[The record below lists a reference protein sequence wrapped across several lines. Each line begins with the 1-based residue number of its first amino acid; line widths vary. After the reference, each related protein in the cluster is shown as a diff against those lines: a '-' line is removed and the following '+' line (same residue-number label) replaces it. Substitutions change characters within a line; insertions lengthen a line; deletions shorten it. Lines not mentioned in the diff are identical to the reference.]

1 MIKIVIMSTKFKP
14 LLLLLIVFLLIPAC
28 SDGETSSPNLV
39 EISSED
45 DDEEESEDEE
55 FENNEEEAEDEEREF
70 EYIAPV
76 LPVLPDPPISS
87 SEWNQ
92 VNGPFGGTITSIFKS
107 PDGYWVTTTDN
118 SGLSDSNLY
127 LVDNKEFTWELKKT
141 ISGNMGGVVVDAS
154 NSNQI
159 AFYTEATSNSDSG
172 VFISKDGGETWD
184 ETEVGG
190 GQYSAIAI
198 GSQNTSTLYV
208 AGRYFPNGEDCE
220 DEEGEDDCTPEKNSA
235 IFISNDFGT
244 SWIKSSS
251 IPKGVFQEI
260 ELEEGQELEEED
272 IDKVR
277 VLYVSPSD
285 DDLIFVGTSN
295 LLVKSGDRGSSW
307 KTLSNTFHRSDI
319 KGLAIHPNNPN
330 IIYVRIGL
338 YTFSDCSDVDN
349 DDPDYEESVSKYCP
363 GIYKSTDGGESW
375 KLLDEVTGDP
385 SEGGVYIN
393 EYNDSEIYSV
403 FGRETFVSKD
413 AGMSSDVFLDTKE
426 HPIIPDV
433 GVEIITFGESEAE
446 VFMAGLQGVYRT
458 YDNGRTWIETNT
470 GFVGSEVVDIVT
482 ALDGTMYATTYNL
495 GIFKSIDGGKNWG
508 FASFGIKNWY
518 GMQLATHP
526 ENPDTIFTT
535 TNGGVYKSTNAGE
548 SWKLIGGS
556 DLCDD
561 EDVGGNCHYH
571 GIIVEK
577 EAPFKVL
584 VGSGGDQ
591 YAKEGVGLT
600 GSENSGDTWKAS
612 DNGFVRDVHVSKLI
626 IDPNNNNIFYA
637 TTQGA
642 TEYTDKVGDGAG
654 VFKSTDRGNNWTQ
667 INNGLDSLETN
678 VLIVDPND
686 SETLYL
692 GTDDDGVYKSI
703 NGGDSWKKL
712 NVSSLSKSFGVGD
725 IVVDPQNSDNIY
737 IGTVDYF
744 RLSENR
750 GVLGD
755 FGIYK
760 STDGGTTWEEF
771 NSGLKH
777 LGVFSL
783 EISEENR
790 ILYAGTR
797 AGGVYWI
804 SLDD

>member
-1 MIKIVIMSTKFKP
+1 MIENSKK
-14 LLLLLIVFLLIPAC
+14 LIVFILFLLIFSGC
-28 SDGETSSPNLV
+28 SSDDSSGPTLV
-39 EISSED
+39 EISSDEED
-45 DDEEESEDEE
+45 MDYEEEDGDEEEDSDEE
-55 FENNEEEAEDEEREF
+55 ENDDMDITEF
-70 EYIAPV
+70 IPPE
-76 LPVLPDPPISS
+76 LPDLPDPVLSS
-87 SEWNQ
+87 SKWNQ

-107 PDGYWVTTTDN
+107 SDGYWVTTTDN

-127 LVDNKEFTWELKKT
+127 LVDSKTFVWELKKT
-141 ISGNMGGVVVDAS
+141 ISGNMGGVVVNAS

-172 VFISKDGGETWD
+172 VFVSKDGGKTWD
-184 ETEVGG
+184 EAKIDGS
-190 GQYSAIAI
+190 QYSAITI

-208 AGRYFPNGEDCE
+208 AGRHFPNGEDCE
-220 DEEGEDDCTPEKNSA
+220 DEEDEDDCTPEKNSA

-251 IPKGVFQEI
+251 IPKGVFKEI

-272 IDKVR
+272 IDKVT

-285 DDLIFVGTSN
+285 DDQIFVGTSN
-295 LLVKSGDRGSSW
+295 LLLKSNDRGSSW
-307 KTLSNTFHRSDI
+307 ESLSDTFHRSDI

-330 IIYVRIGL
+330 IIYARIGL

-349 DDPDYEESVSKYCP
+349 DDADYEESVSKYCP

-375 KLLDEVTGDP
+375 KLLEEVTGDP

-413 AGMSSDVFLDTKE
+413 AGISSDVFLDTKE

-433 GVEIITFGESEAE
+433 GVEIITFGESESE

-458 YDNGRTWIETNT
+458 YDNGKTWIESNT
-470 GFVGSEVVDIVT
+470 GFVGSEVVDLVT
-482 ALDGTMYATTYNL
+482 SLDGTMYATTYNL
-495 GIFKSIDGGKNWG
+495 GIFKSTDGGKNWV

-526 ENPDTIFTT
+526 EDADTLFTT
-535 TNGGVYKSTNAGE
+535 TNGGVYKSTNAGK
-548 SWKLIGGS
+548 SWELIGGS

-561 EDVGGNCHYH
+561 EDAGGNCHYH
-571 GIIVEK
+571 GIVVEK

-600 GSENSGDTWKAS
+600 GSEDNGESWRNSD
-612 DNGFVRDVHVSKLI
+612 DGFVRDVHVSKLV

-637 TTQGA
+637 TTQGE

-667 INNGLDSLETN
+667 INNGLNSLETN
-678 VLIVDPND
+678 VLAVDPND
-686 SETLYL
+686 SDVLYL
-692 GTDDDGVYKSI
+692 GTDDDGIYKSI
-703 NGGDSWKKL
+703 NGGENWKKL
-712 NVSSLSKSFGVGD
+712 IPTASFGVGD
-725 IVVDPQNSDNIY
+725 IIVDPQNSNNVY
-737 IGTVDYF
+737 MGTVDYF
-744 RLSENR
+744 RLSESR

-755 FGIYK
+755 FGVYK

-771 NSGLKH
+771 NSGLNH

-783 EISEENR
+783 ELSEENR

-804 SLDD
+804 NLDG

>member
-1 MIKIVIMSTKFKP
+1 MIENSKK
-14 LLLLLIVFLLIPAC
+14 LIVFILFLLILSGC
-28 SDGETSSPNLV
+28 SSDDSSGPTLV
-39 EISSED
+39 EISSDEED
-45 DDEEESEDEE
+45 VDYEEEDGDEEEDSDEE
-55 FENNEEEAEDEEREF
+55 ENDDIDITEF
-70 EYIAPV
+70 IPPE
-76 LPVLPDPPISS
+76 LPDLPDPVLSS
-87 SEWNQ
+87 SKWNQ

-107 PDGYWVTTTDN
+107 SDGYWVTTTDN

-127 LVDNKEFTWELKKT
+127 LVDSKTFVWELKKT
-141 ISGNMGGVVVDAS
+141 ISGNMGGVVVNAS

-172 VFISKDGGETWD
+172 VFVSKDGGKTWD
-184 ETEVGG
+184 EAKIDGS
-190 GQYSAIAI
+190 QYSAITI

-208 AGRYFPNGEDCE
+208 AGRHFPNGEDCE
-220 DEEGEDDCTPEKNSA
+220 DEEDEDDCTPEKNSA

-251 IPKGVFQEI
+251 IPKGVFKEI

-272 IDKVR
+272 IDKVT

-285 DDLIFVGTSN
+285 DDQIFVGTSN
-295 LLVKSGDRGSSW
+295 LLLKSNDRGSSW
-307 KTLSNTFHRSDI
+307 ESLSDTFHRSDI

-330 IIYVRIGL
+330 IIYARIGL

-349 DDPDYEESVSKYCP
+349 DDADYEESVSKYCP

-375 KLLDEVTGDP
+375 KLLEEVTGDP

-413 AGMSSDVFLDTKE
+413 GGISSDVFLDTKE

-433 GVEIITFGESEAE
+433 GVEIITFGESESE

-458 YDNGRTWIETNT
+458 YDNGKTWIESNT
-470 GFVGSEVVDIVT
+470 GFVGSEVVDLVT
-482 ALDGTMYATTYNL
+482 SLDGTMYATTYNL
-495 GIFKSIDGGKNWG
+495 GIFKSTDGGKNWV

-526 ENPDTIFTT
+526 EDADTLFTT
-535 TNGGVYKSTNAGE
+535 TNGGVYKSTNAGK
-548 SWKLIGGS
+548 SWELIGGS

-561 EDVGGNCHYH
+561 EDAGGNCHYH
-571 GIIVEK
+571 GIVVEK

-600 GSENSGDTWKAS
+600 GSEDNGESWRNSD
-612 DNGFVRDVHVSKLI
+612 DGFVRDVHVSKLV
-626 IDPNNNNIFYA
+626 IDPNNNNVFYA
-637 TTQGA
+637 TTQGE

-667 INNGLDSLETN
+667 INNGLNSLETN
-678 VLIVDPND
+678 VLAVDPND
-686 SETLYL
+686 SDVLYL
-692 GTDDDGVYKSI
+692 GTDDDGIYKSI
-703 NGGDSWKKL
+703 NGGENWKKL
-712 NVSSLSKSFGVGD
+712 IPTASFGVGD
-725 IVVDPQNSDNIY
+725 IIVDPQNSNNVY
-737 IGTVDYF
+737 MGTVDYF
-744 RLSENR
+744 RLSESR

-755 FGIYK
+755 FGVYK

-771 NSGLKH
+771 NSGLNH

-783 EISEENR
+783 ELSEENR

-804 SLDD
+804 NLDG

>member
-1 MIKIVIMSTKFKP
+1 MIENSKK
-14 LLLLLIVFLLIPAC
+14 LIVFILFLLILSGC
-28 SDGETSSPNLV
+28 SSDDSSGPTLV
-39 EISSED
+39 EISSDEED
-45 DDEEESEDEE
+45 VDYEEEDGDEEEDSDEE
-55 FENNEEEAEDEEREF
+55 ENDDMDITEF
-70 EYIAPV
+70 IPPE
-76 LPVLPDPPISS
+76 LPDLPDPVLSS
-87 SEWNQ
+87 TKWNQ

-107 PDGYWVTTTDN
+107 SDGYWVTTTDN

-127 LVDNKEFTWELKKT
+127 LVDSKTFVWELKKT
-141 ISGNMGGVVVDAS
+141 ISGNMGGVVVNAS

-172 VFISKDGGETWD
+172 VFVSKDGGKTWD
-184 ETEVGG
+184 EAKIDGS
-190 GQYSAIAI
+190 QYSAITI

-208 AGRYFPNGEDCE
+208 AGRHFPNGEDCE
-220 DEEGEDDCTPEKNSA
+220 DEEDEDDCTPEKNSA

-251 IPKGVFQEI
+251 IPKGVFKEI

-272 IDKVR
+272 IDKVT

-285 DDLIFVGTSN
+285 DDQIFVGTSN
-295 LLVKSGDRGSSW
+295 LLLKSNDRGSSW
-307 KTLSNTFHRSDI
+307 ESLSDTFHRSDI

-330 IIYVRIGL
+330 IIYARIGL

-349 DDPDYEESVSKYCP
+349 DDADYEESVSKYCP

-375 KLLDEVTGDP
+375 KLLEEVTGDP

-413 AGMSSDVFLDTKE
+413 GGISSDVFLDTKE

-433 GVEIITFGESEAE
+433 GVEIITFGESESE

-458 YDNGRTWIETNT
+458 YDNGKTWIESNT
-470 GFVGSEVVDIVT
+470 GFVGSEVVDLVT
-482 ALDGTMYATTYNL
+482 SLDGTMYATTYNL
-495 GIFKSIDGGKNWG
+495 GIFKSTDGGKNWV

-526 ENPDTIFTT
+526 EDADTLFTT
-535 TNGGVYKSTNAGE
+535 TNGGVYKSTNAGK
-548 SWKLIGGS
+548 SWELIGGS

-561 EDVGGNCHYH
+561 EDAGGNCHYH
-571 GIIVEK
+571 GIVVEK

-600 GSENSGDTWKAS
+600 GSEDNGESWRNSD
-612 DNGFVRDVHVSKLI
+612 DGFVRDVHVSKLV
-626 IDPNNNNIFYA
+626 IDPNNNNVFYA
-637 TTQGA
+637 TTQGE

-667 INNGLDSLETN
+667 INNGLNSLETN
-678 VLIVDPND
+678 VLAVDPND
-686 SETLYL
+686 SDVLYL
-692 GTDDDGVYKSI
+692 GTDDDGIYKSI
-703 NGGDSWKKL
+703 NGGENWKKL
-712 NVSSLSKSFGVGD
+712 IPTASFGVGD
-725 IVVDPQNSDNIY
+725 IIVDPQNSNNVY
-737 IGTVDYF
+737 MGTVDYF
-744 RLSENR
+744 RLSESR

-755 FGIYK
+755 FGVYK

-771 NSGLKH
+771 NSGLNH

-783 EISEENR
+783 ELSEENR

-804 SLDD
+804 NLDG

>member
-1 MIKIVIMSTKFKP
+1 MIENSKK
-14 LLLLLIVFLLIPAC
+14 LIVFILFLLILSGC
-28 SDGETSSPNLV
+28 SSDDSSGPTLV
-39 EISSED
+39 EISSDEED
-45 DDEEESEDEE
+45 VDYEEEDGDEEKDSDEEENDDMDITE
-55 FENNEEEAEDEEREF
+55 FIPPE
-70 EYIAPV
+70 
-76 LPVLPDPPISS
+76 LPDLPDPVLSS
-87 SEWNQ
+87 SKWNQ

-107 PDGYWVTTTDN
+107 SDGYWVTTTDN

-127 LVDNKEFTWELKKT
+127 LVDSKTFVWELKKT
-141 ISGNMGGVVVDAS
+141 ISGNMGGVVVNAS

-172 VFISKDGGETWD
+172 VFVSKDGGKTWD
-184 ETEVGG
+184 EAKIDGS
-190 GQYSAIAI
+190 QYSAIAI

-208 AGRYFPNGEDCE
+208 AGRHFPNGEDCE
-220 DEEGEDDCTPEKNSA
+220 DEEDEDDCTPEKNSA

-251 IPKGVFQEI
+251 IPKGVFKEI

-272 IDKVR
+272 IDKVT

-285 DDLIFVGTSN
+285 DDQIFVGTSN
-295 LLVKSGDRGSSW
+295 LLLKSNDRGSSW
-307 KTLSNTFHRSDI
+307 ESLSDTFHRSDI

-330 IIYVRIGL
+330 IIYARIGL

-349 DDPDYEESVSKYCP
+349 DDADYEESVSKYCP

-375 KLLDEVTGDP
+375 KLLEEVTGDP

-413 AGMSSDVFLDTKE
+413 GGISSDVFLDTKE

-433 GVEIITFGESEAE
+433 GVEIITFGESESE

-458 YDNGRTWIETNT
+458 YDNGKTWIESNT
-470 GFVGSEVVDIVT
+470 GFVGSEVVDLVT
-482 ALDGTMYATTYNL
+482 SLDGTMYATTYNL
-495 GIFKSIDGGKNWG
+495 GIFKSTDGGKNWV

-526 ENPDTIFTT
+526 EDADTLFTT
-535 TNGGVYKSTNAGE
+535 TNGGVYKSTNAGK
-548 SWKLIGGS
+548 SWELIGGS

-561 EDVGGNCHYH
+561 EDAGGNCHYH
-571 GIIVEK
+571 GIVVEK

-600 GSENSGDTWKAS
+600 GSEDNGESWRNSD
-612 DNGFVRDVHVSKLI
+612 DGFVRDVHVSKLV
-626 IDPNNNNIFYA
+626 IDPNNNNVFYA
-637 TTQGA
+637 TTQGE

-667 INNGLDSLETN
+667 INNGLNSLETN
-678 VLIVDPND
+678 VLAVDPND
-686 SETLYL
+686 SDVLYL
-692 GTDDDGVYKSI
+692 GTDDDGIYKSI
-703 NGGDSWKKL
+703 NGGENWEKL
-712 NVSSLSKSFGVGD
+712 IPSASFGVGD
-725 IVVDPQNSDNIY
+725 IVVDPQNSDNVY
-737 IGTVDYF
+737 MGTVDYF
-744 RLSENR
+744 RLSESR

-755 FGIYK
+755 FGVYK

-771 NSGLKH
+771 NSGLNH

-783 EISEENR
+783 ELSEENR

-804 SLDD
+804 NLDG

>member
-1 MIKIVIMSTKFKP
+1 MIENSKK
-14 LLLLLIVFLLIPAC
+14 LIVFILFLLTISAC
-28 SDGETSSPNLV
+28 SGDDSSGPSLV
-39 EISSED
+39 EISSDTED
-45 DDEEESEDEE
+45 VDYEEEDGDDQEDSDEEENNDIDITE
-55 FENNEEEAEDEEREF
+55 FIPPE
-70 EYIAPV
+70 
-76 LPVLPDPPISS
+76 LPNLPDPVLSS
-87 SEWNQ
+87 SKWNQ

-107 PDGYWVTTTDN
+107 SDGYWVTTTDN

-127 LVDNKEFTWELKKT
+127 LVNSKTFIWELKKT
-141 ISGNMGGVVVDAS
+141 ISGNMGGVVVNAS

-172 VFISKDGGETWD
+172 VFVSKDGGKTWD
-184 ETEVGG
+184 EAKIDGS
-190 GQYSAIAI
+190 QYSAITI

-208 AGRYFPNGEDCE
+208 AGRHFPNGEDCE
-220 DEEGEDDCTPEKNSA
+220 DEEDEDDCTPEKNSA

-251 IPKGVFQEI
+251 IPKGVFKEI

-272 IDKVR
+272 IDKVT

-285 DDLIFVGTSN
+285 DDQIFVGTSN
-295 LLVKSGDRGSSW
+295 LLLKSNDRGSSW
-307 KTLSNTFHRSDI
+307 ESLSDTFHRSDI

-330 IIYVRIGL
+330 IIYARIGL

-349 DDPDYEESVSKYCP
+349 DDADYEESVSKYCP

-375 KLLDEVTGDP
+375 KLLEEVTGDP

-403 FGRETFVSKD
+403 FGRETFVSKN
-413 AGMSSDVFLDTKE
+413 GGISSDVFLDTKE

-433 GVEIITFGESEAE
+433 GVEIITFGESESE

-458 YDNGRTWIETNT
+458 YDNGKTWIESNT
-470 GFVGSEVVDIVT
+470 GFVGSEVVDLVT
-482 ALDGTMYATTYNL
+482 SLDGTMYATTYNL
-495 GIFKSIDGGKNWG
+495 GIFKSTDGGKNWV

-526 ENPDTIFTT
+526 EDADTLFTT
-535 TNGGVYKSTNAGE
+535 TNGGVYKSTNAGK
-548 SWKLIGGS
+548 SWELIGGS

-561 EDVGGNCHYH
+561 EDAGGNCHYH
-571 GIIVEK
+571 GIVVEK

-600 GSENSGDTWKAS
+600 GSEDNGESWRNSD
-612 DNGFVRDVHVSKLI
+612 DGFVRDVHVSKLV
-626 IDPNNNNIFYA
+626 IDPNNNNVFYA
-637 TTQGA
+637 TTQGE

-667 INNGLDSLETN
+667 INNGLNSLETN
-678 VLIVDPND
+678 VLAVDPND
-686 SETLYL
+686 SDVLYL
-692 GTDDDGVYKSI
+692 GTDDDGIYKSI
-703 NGGDSWKKL
+703 NGGENWKKL
-712 NVSSLSKSFGVGD
+712 IPTASFGVGD
-725 IVVDPQNSDNIY
+725 IIVDPQNSNNVY
-737 IGTVDYF
+737 MGTVDYF
-744 RLSENR
+744 RLSESR

-755 FGIYK
+755 FGVYK

-771 NSGLKH
+771 NSGLNH

-783 EISEENR
+783 ELSEENR
-790 ILYAGTR
+790 TLYAGTR

-804 SLDD
+804 NLDG

>member
-1 MIKIVIMSTKFKP
+1 MIENSKK
-14 LLLLLIVFLLIPAC
+14 LIVFILFLLILSGC
-28 SDGETSSPNLV
+28 SSDDSSGPTLV
-39 EISSED
+39 EISSDEED
-45 DDEEESEDEE
+45 VDYEEEDSDEEEDNDEE
-55 FENNEEEAEDEEREF
+55 ENDDMDITEF
-70 EYIAPV
+70 IPPE
-76 LPVLPDPPISS
+76 LPDLPDPVLSS
-87 SEWNQ
+87 SKWNQ

-107 PDGYWVTTTDN
+107 SDGYWVTTTDN

-127 LVDNKEFTWELKKT
+127 LVDSKTFVWELKKT
-141 ISGNMGGVVVDAS
+141 ISGNMGGVVVNAS

-172 VFISKDGGETWD
+172 VFVSKDGGKTWD
-184 ETEVGG
+184 EAKIDGS
-190 GQYSAIAI
+190 QYSAITI

-208 AGRYFPNGEDCE
+208 AGRHFPNGEDCE
-220 DEEGEDDCTPEKNSA
+220 DEEDEDDCTPEKNSA

-251 IPKGVFQEI
+251 IPKGVFKEI

-272 IDKVR
+272 IDKVT

-285 DDLIFVGTSN
+285 DDQIFVGTSN
-295 LLVKSGDRGSSW
+295 LLLKSNDRGSSW
-307 KTLSNTFHRSDI
+307 ESLSDTFHRSDI

-330 IIYVRIGL
+330 IIYARIGL

-349 DDPDYEESVSKYCP
+349 DDADYEESVSKYCP

-375 KLLDEVTGDP
+375 KLLEEVTGDP

-413 AGMSSDVFLDTKE
+413 GGISSDVFLDTKE

-433 GVEIITFGESEAE
+433 GVEIITFGESESE

-458 YDNGRTWIETNT
+458 YDNGKTWIESNT
-470 GFVGSEVVDIVT
+470 GFVGSEVVDLVT
-482 ALDGTMYATTYNL
+482 SLDGTMYATTYNL
-495 GIFKSIDGGKNWG
+495 GIFKSTDGGKNWV

-526 ENPDTIFTT
+526 EDADTLFTT
-535 TNGGVYKSTNAGE
+535 TNGGVYKSTNAGK
-548 SWKLIGGS
+548 SWELIGGS

-561 EDVGGNCHYH
+561 EDAGGNCHYH
-571 GIIVEK
+571 GIVVEK

-600 GSENSGDTWKAS
+600 GSEDNGESWRNSD
-612 DNGFVRDVHVSKLI
+612 DGFVRDVHVSKLV
-626 IDPNNNNIFYA
+626 IDPNNNNVFYA
-637 TTQGA
+637 TTQGE

-667 INNGLDSLETN
+667 INNGLNSLETN
-678 VLIVDPND
+678 VLAVDPND
-686 SETLYL
+686 SDVLYL
-692 GTDDDGVYKSI
+692 GTDDDGIYKSI
-703 NGGDSWKKL
+703 NGGENWKKL
-712 NVSSLSKSFGVGD
+712 IPTASFGVGD
-725 IVVDPQNSDNIY
+725 IIVDPQNSNNVY
-737 IGTVDYF
+737 MGTVDYF
-744 RLSENR
+744 RLSESR

-755 FGIYK
+755 FGVYK

-771 NSGLKH
+771 NSGLNH

-783 EISEENR
+783 ELSEENR

-804 SLDD
+804 NLDG

>member
-1 MIKIVIMSTKFKP
+1 MIENSKK
-14 LLLLLIVFLLIPAC
+14 LIVFILFLLILSGC
-28 SDGETSSPNLV
+28 SSDDSSGPTLV
-39 EISSED
+39 EISSNEED
-45 DDEEESEDEE
+45 VDYEEEDGDEEEDSDEE
-55 FENNEEEAEDEEREF
+55 ENDDMDITEF
-70 EYIAPV
+70 IPPE
-76 LPVLPDPPISS
+76 LPDLPDPVLSS
-87 SEWNQ
+87 SKWNQ

-107 PDGYWVTTTDN
+107 SDGYWVTTTDN

-127 LVDNKEFTWELKKT
+127 LVDSKTFVWELKKT
-141 ISGNMGGVVVDAS
+141 ISGNMGGVVVNAS

-172 VFISKDGGETWD
+172 VFVSKDGGKTWD
-184 ETEVGG
+184 EAKIDGS
-190 GQYSAIAI
+190 QYSAITI

-208 AGRYFPNGEDCE
+208 AGRHFPNGEDCE
-220 DEEGEDDCTPEKNSA
+220 DEEDEDDCTPEKNSA

-251 IPKGVFQEI
+251 IPKGVFKEI

-272 IDKVR
+272 IDKVT

-285 DDLIFVGTSN
+285 DDQIFVGTSN
-295 LLVKSGDRGSSW
+295 LLLKSNDRGSSW
-307 KTLSNTFHRSDI
+307 ESLSDTFHRSDI

-349 DDPDYEESVSKYCP
+349 DDADYEESVSKYCP

-375 KLLDEVTGDP
+375 KLLEEVTGDP

-413 AGMSSDVFLDTKE
+413 GGISSDVFLDTKE

-433 GVEIITFGESEAE
+433 GVEIITFGESESE

-458 YDNGRTWIETNT
+458 YDNGKTWIESNT
-470 GFVGSEVVDIVT
+470 GFVGSEVVDLVT
-482 ALDGTMYATTYNL
+482 SLDGTMYATTYNL
-495 GIFKSIDGGKNWG
+495 GIFKSTDGGKNWV

-526 ENPDTIFTT
+526 EDADTLFTT
-535 TNGGVYKSTNAGE
+535 TNGGVYKSTNAGK
-548 SWKLIGGS
+548 SWELIGGS

-561 EDVGGNCHYH
+561 EDAGGNCHYH
-571 GIIVEK
+571 GIVVEK

-600 GSENSGDTWKAS
+600 GSEDNGESWRNSD
-612 DNGFVRDVHVSKLI
+612 DGFVRDVHVSKLV
-626 IDPNNNNIFYA
+626 IDPNNNNVFYA
-637 TTQGA
+637 TTQGE

-667 INNGLDSLETN
+667 INNGLNSLETN
-678 VLIVDPND
+678 VLAVDPND
-686 SETLYL
+686 SDVLYL
-692 GTDDDGVYKSI
+692 GTDDDGIYKSI
-703 NGGDSWKKL
+703 NGGENWKKL
-712 NVSSLSKSFGVGD
+712 IPTASFGVGD
-725 IVVDPQNSDNIY
+725 IIVDPQNSNNVY
-737 IGTVDYF
+737 MGTVDYF
-744 RLSENR
+744 RLSESR

-755 FGIYK
+755 FGVYK

-771 NSGLKH
+771 NSGLNH

-783 EISEENR
+783 ELSEENR

-804 SLDD
+804 NLDG

>member
-1 MIKIVIMSTKFKP
+1 MIENSKK
-14 LLLLLIVFLLIPAC
+14 LIVFILFLLILSGC
-28 SDGETSSPNLV
+28 SSDDSSGPTLV
-39 EISSED
+39 EISSDEED
-45 DDEEESEDEE
+45 MDYEEEDGDEEEDSDEE
-55 FENNEEEAEDEEREF
+55 ENDDMDITEF
-70 EYIAPV
+70 IPPE
-76 LPVLPDPPISS
+76 LPDLPDPVLSS
-87 SEWNQ
+87 SKWNQ

-107 PDGYWVTTTDN
+107 SDGYWVTTTDN

-127 LVDNKEFTWELKKT
+127 LVDSKTFVWELKKT
-141 ISGNMGGVVVDAS
+141 ISGNMGGVVVNAS

-172 VFISKDGGETWD
+172 VFVSKDGGKTWD
-184 ETEVGG
+184 EAKIDGS
-190 GQYSAIAI
+190 QYSAITI

-208 AGRYFPNGEDCE
+208 AGRHFPNGEDCE
-220 DEEGEDDCTPEKNSA
+220 DEEDEDDCTPEKNSA

-251 IPKGVFQEI
+251 IPKGVFKEI

-272 IDKVR
+272 IDKVT

-285 DDLIFVGTSN
+285 NDQIFVGTSN
-295 LLVKSGDRGSSW
+295 LLLKSNDRGSSW
-307 KTLSNTFHRSDI
+307 ESLSDTFHRSDI

-330 IIYVRIGL
+330 IIYARIGL

-349 DDPDYEESVSKYCP
+349 DDADYEESVSKYCP

-375 KLLDEVTGDP
+375 KLLEEVTGDP

-413 AGMSSDVFLDTKE
+413 GGISSDVFLDTKE

-433 GVEIITFGESEAE
+433 GVEIITFGESESE

-458 YDNGRTWIETNT
+458 YDNGKTWIESNT
-470 GFVGSEVVDIVT
+470 GFVGSEVVDLVT
-482 ALDGTMYATTYNL
+482 SLDGTMYATTYNL
-495 GIFKSIDGGKNWG
+495 GIFKSTDGGKNWV

-526 ENPDTIFTT
+526 EDADTLFTT
-535 TNGGVYKSTNAGE
+535 TNGGVYKSTNAGK
-548 SWKLIGGS
+548 SWELIGGS

-561 EDVGGNCHYH
+561 EDAGGNCHYH
-571 GIIVEK
+571 GIVVEK

-600 GSENSGDTWKAS
+600 GSEDNGESWRNSD
-612 DNGFVRDVHVSKLI
+612 DGFVRDVHVSKLV
-626 IDPNNNNIFYA
+626 IDPNNNNVFYA
-637 TTQGA
+637 TTQGE

-667 INNGLDSLETN
+667 INNGLNSLETN
-678 VLIVDPND
+678 VLAVDPND
-686 SETLYL
+686 SDVLYL
-692 GTDDDGVYKSI
+692 GTDDDGIYKSI
-703 NGGDSWKKL
+703 NGGENWKKL
-712 NVSSLSKSFGVGD
+712 IPTASFGVGD
-725 IVVDPQNSDNIY
+725 IIVDPQNSNNVY
-737 IGTVDYF
+737 MGTVDYF
-744 RLSENR
+744 RLSESR

-755 FGIYK
+755 FGVYK

-771 NSGLKH
+771 NSGLNH

-783 EISEENR
+783 ELSEENR

-804 SLDD
+804 NLDG

>member
-1 MIKIVIMSTKFKP
+1 MIENSKK
-14 LLLLLIVFLLIPAC
+14 LIVFILFLLILSGC
-28 SDGETSSPNLV
+28 SNDDSSGPTLV
-39 EISSED
+39 EISSDEED
-45 DDEEESEDEE
+45 VDYEEEDGDEEEDNDEE
-55 FENNEEEAEDEEREF
+55 ENDDMDITEF
-70 EYIAPV
+70 IPPE
-76 LPVLPDPPISS
+76 LPDLPDPVLSS
-87 SEWNQ
+87 SKWNQ

-107 PDGYWVTTTDN
+107 SDGYWVTTTDN

-127 LVDNKEFTWELKKT
+127 LVDSKTFVWELKKT
-141 ISGNMGGVVVDAS
+141 ISGNMGGVVVNAS

-172 VFISKDGGETWD
+172 VFVSKDGGKTWD
-184 ETEVGG
+184 EAKIDGS
-190 GQYSAIAI
+190 QYSAITI

-208 AGRYFPNGEDCE
+208 AGRHFPNGEDCE
-220 DEEGEDDCTPEKNSA
+220 DEEDEDDCTPEKNSA

-251 IPKGVFQEI
+251 IPKGVFKEI

-272 IDKVR
+272 IDKVT

-285 DDLIFVGTSN
+285 DDQIFVGTSN
-295 LLVKSGDRGSSW
+295 LLLKSNDRGSSW
-307 KTLSNTFHRSDI
+307 ESLSDTFHRSDI

-330 IIYVRIGL
+330 IIYARIGL

-349 DDPDYEESVSKYCP
+349 DDADYEESVSKYCP

-375 KLLDEVTGDP
+375 KLLEEVTGDP

-413 AGMSSDVFLDTKE
+413 GGISSDVFLDTKE

-433 GVEIITFGESEAE
+433 GVEIITFGESESE

-458 YDNGRTWIETNT
+458 YDNGKTWIESNT
-470 GFVGSEVVDIVT
+470 GFVGSEVVDLVT
-482 ALDGTMYATTYNL
+482 SLDGTMYATTYNL
-495 GIFKSIDGGKNWG
+495 GIFKSTDGGKNWV

-526 ENPDTIFTT
+526 EDADTLFTT
-535 TNGGVYKSTNAGE
+535 TNGGVYKSTNAGK
-548 SWKLIGGS
+548 SWELIGGS

-561 EDVGGNCHYH
+561 EDAGGNCHYH
-571 GIIVEK
+571 GIVVEK

-600 GSENSGDTWKAS
+600 GSEDNGESWRNSD
-612 DNGFVRDVHVSKLI
+612 DGFVRDVHVSKLV
-626 IDPNNNNIFYA
+626 IDPNNNNVFYA
-637 TTQGA
+637 TTQGE

-667 INNGLDSLETN
+667 INNGLNSLETN
-678 VLIVDPND
+678 VLAVDPND
-686 SETLYL
+686 SDVLYL
-692 GTDDDGVYKSI
+692 GTDDDGIYKSI
-703 NGGDSWKKL
+703 NGGENWKKL
-712 NVSSLSKSFGVGD
+712 IPTASFGVGD
-725 IVVDPQNSDNIY
+725 IIVDPQNSNNVY
-737 IGTVDYF
+737 MGTVDYF
-744 RLSENR
+744 RLSESR

-755 FGIYK
+755 FGVYK

-771 NSGLKH
+771 NSGLNH

-783 EISEENR
+783 ELSEENR

-804 SLDD
+804 NLDG

>member
-1 MIKIVIMSTKFKP
+1 MIENSKK
-14 LLLLLIVFLLIPAC
+14 LIVFILFLLILSGC
-28 SDGETSSPNLV
+28 SNDDSSGPTLV
-39 EISSED
+39 EISSDEED
-45 DDEEESEDEE
+45 VDYEEEDGDEEEDSDEE
-55 FENNEEEAEDEEREF
+55 ENDDMDITEF
-70 EYIAPV
+70 IPPE
-76 LPVLPDPPISS
+76 LPDLPDPVLSS
-87 SEWNQ
+87 SKWNQ

-107 PDGYWVTTTDN
+107 SDGYWVTTTDN

-127 LVDNKEFTWELKKT
+127 LVDSKTFVWELKKT
-141 ISGNMGGVVVDAS
+141 ISGNMGGVVVNAS
-154 NSNQI
+154 NSSQI

-172 VFISKDGGETWD
+172 VFVSKDGGKTWD
-184 ETEVGG
+184 EAKIDGS
-190 GQYSAIAI
+190 QYSAITI

-208 AGRYFPNGEDCE
+208 AGRHFPNGEDCE
-220 DEEGEDDCTPEKNSA
+220 DEEDEDDCTPEKNSA

-251 IPKGVFQEI
+251 IPKGVFKEI

-272 IDKVR
+272 IDKVT

-285 DDLIFVGTSN
+285 DDQIFVGTSN
-295 LLVKSGDRGSSW
+295 LLLKSNDRGSSW
-307 KTLSNTFHRSDI
+307 ESLSDTFHRSDI

-330 IIYVRIGL
+330 IIYARIGL

-349 DDPDYEESVSKYCP
+349 DDADYEESVSKYCP

-375 KLLDEVTGDP
+375 KLLEEVTGDP

-413 AGMSSDVFLDTKE
+413 GGISSDVFLDTKE

-433 GVEIITFGESEAE
+433 GVEIITFGESESE

-458 YDNGRTWIETNT
+458 YDNGKTWIESNT
-470 GFVGSEVVDIVT
+470 GFVGSEVVDLVT
-482 ALDGTMYATTYNL
+482 SLDGTMYATTYNL
-495 GIFKSIDGGKNWG
+495 GIFKSTDGGKNWV

-526 ENPDTIFTT
+526 EDADTLFTT
-535 TNGGVYKSTNAGE
+535 TNGGVYKSTNAGK
-548 SWKLIGGS
+548 SWELIGGS

-561 EDVGGNCHYH
+561 EDAGGNCHYH
-571 GIIVEK
+571 GIVVEK

-600 GSENSGDTWKAS
+600 GSEDNGESWRNSD
-612 DNGFVRDVHVSKLI
+612 DGFVRDVHVSKLV
-626 IDPNNNNIFYA
+626 IDPNNNNVFYA
-637 TTQGA
+637 TTQGE

-667 INNGLDSLETN
+667 INNGLNSLETN
-678 VLIVDPND
+678 VLAVDPND
-686 SETLYL
+686 SDVLYL
-692 GTDDDGVYKSI
+692 GTDDDGIYKSI
-703 NGGDSWKKL
+703 NGGENWKKL
-712 NVSSLSKSFGVGD
+712 IPTASFGVGD
-725 IVVDPQNSDNIY
+725 IIVDPQNSNNVY
-737 IGTVDYF
+737 MGTVDYF
-744 RLSENR
+744 RLSESR

-755 FGIYK
+755 FGVYK

-771 NSGLKH
+771 NSGLNH

-783 EISEENR
+783 ELSEENR

-804 SLDD
+804 NLDG

>member
-1 MIKIVIMSTKFKP
+1 MIKNRNKLFVLF
-14 LLLLLIVFLLIPAC
+14 LFFLIISAC
-28 SDGETSSPNLV
+28 SSNDSSGPALV
-39 EISSED
+39 EISS
-45 DDEEESEDEE
+45 DEEDLDSEKGQEENDYEEDSGEEEKNTDEE
-55 FENNEEEAEDEEREF
+55 TAEF
-70 EYIAPV
+70 IPPK
-76 LPVLPDPPISS
+76 LPDLPDPALSS
-87 SEWNQ
+87 SGWNQ

-107 PDGYWVTTTDN
+107 SDGYWVTTTDN

-127 LVDNKEFTWELKKT
+127 LVDSKNFIWELKKT
-141 ISGNMGGVVVDAS
+141 ISGNMGGVVVNAS
-154 NSNQI
+154 NPNQI

-172 VFISKDGGETWD
+172 VFVSKDGGKTWD
-184 ETEVGG
+184 ETEIDGS
-190 GQYSAIAI
+190 QYSAIAI
-198 GSQNTSTLYV
+198 GSQNTSALYV

-235 IFISNDFGT
+235 IFISNDFGV
-244 SWIKSSS
+244 SWTKSSS
-251 IPKGVFQEI
+251 IPKGVFKEI

-272 IDKVR
+272 IDKVT

-285 DDLIFVGTSN
+285 DDHIFVGTSN
-295 LLVKSGDRGSSW
+295 LLLKSNDRGLSW
-307 KTLSNTFHRSDI
+307 ESLSDNFHRSDI

-375 KLLDEVTGDP
+375 KLLEEVTGDP

-413 AGMSSDVFLDTKE
+413 AGISSDVFLDTKE

-458 YDNGRTWIETNT
+458 YDNGKTWIETNT
-470 GFVGSEVVDIVT
+470 GFVGSEVVDLAT

-495 GIFKSIDGGKNWG
+495 GIFKSTDGGKNWV

-526 ENPDTIFTT
+526 EDPDTIFTT

-548 SWKLIGGS
+548 SWKLIGS
-556 DLCDD
+556 SELCDD

-571 GIIVEK
+571 GIVVEK

-591 YAKEGVGLT
+591 YAKKGVGLT
-600 GSENSGDTWKAS
+600 GSENNGESWRNS
-612 DNGFVRDVHVSKLI
+612 DDGFVRDVHVSKLI
-626 IDPNNNNIFYA
+626 IDPNNSNVFYA

-667 INNGLDSLETN
+667 INNGLSSLETN
-678 VLIVDPND
+678 VLVVDPND

-692 GTDDDGVYKSI
+692 GTDDDGIYKSK
-703 NGGDSWKKL
+703 NGGENWEKL
-712 NVSSLSKSFGVGD
+712 IPSASFGVGD
-725 IVVDPQNSDNIY
+725 IIVDPQNSNNIY
-737 IGTVDYF
+737 MGTVDYF
-744 RLSENR
+744 RLSESR

-755 FGIYK
+755 FGVYK
-760 STDGGTTWEEF
+760 STDGGTTWAEF
-771 NSGLKH
+771 NSGLNH

-783 EISEENR
+783 ELSEENR

-804 SLDD
+804 SLDG

>member
-1 MIKIVIMSTKFKP
+1 MIENIKK
-14 LLLLLIVFLLIPAC
+14 LIVFIFFLLILSAC
-28 SDGETSSPNLV
+28 SSDDSSGPTLV
-39 EISSED
+39 EISSDEENVDYEEED
-45 DDEEESEDEE
+45 GDEEEGGDEE
-55 FENNEEEAEDEEREF
+55 ENDDMDITEF
-70 EYIAPV
+70 IPPE
-76 LPVLPDPPISS
+76 LPDLPDPALSS
-87 SEWNQ
+87 TKWNQ

-107 PDGYWVTTTDN
+107 SDGYWVTTTDN

-127 LVDNKEFTWELKKT
+127 LVDSKTFVWELKKT
-141 ISGNMGGVVVDAS
+141 ISGNMGGVVVNAS

-172 VFISKDGGETWD
+172 VFVSKDGGKTWD
-184 ETEVGG
+184 EAKIDGS
-190 GQYSAIAI
+190 QYSAITI

-208 AGRYFPNGEDCE
+208 AGRHFPNGEDCE
-220 DEEGEDDCTPEKNSA
+220 DEEDEDDCTPEKNSA

-251 IPKGVFQEI
+251 IPKGVFKEI

-285 DDLIFVGTSN
+285 DDHIFVGTSN
-295 LLVKSGDRGSSW
+295 LLLKSNDRGLSW
-307 KTLSNTFHRSDI
+307 ESLSDTFHRSDI

-330 IIYVRIGL
+330 IIYARIGL

-349 DDPDYEESVSKYCP
+349 DDADYEESVSKYCP

-375 KLLDEVTGDP
+375 KLLEEVTGDP

-413 AGMSSDVFLDTKE
+413 GGISSDVFLDTKE

-433 GVEIITFGESEAE
+433 GVEIITFGESESE

-458 YDNGRTWIETNT
+458 YDNGKTWIETNT
-470 GFVGSEVVDIVT
+470 GFVGSEVVDLVT

-495 GIFKSIDGGKNWG
+495 GIFKSTDGGKNWV

-526 ENPDTIFTT
+526 EDADTLFTT
-535 TNGGVYKSTNAGE
+535 TNGGVYKSTNAGK
-548 SWKLIGGS
+548 SWELIGGS

-561 EDVGGNCHYH
+561 EDAGGNCHYH
-571 GIIVEK
+571 GIVVEK

-600 GSENSGDTWKAS
+600 GSEDNGESWRNSD
-612 DNGFVRDVHVSKLI
+612 DGFVRDVHVSKLI
-626 IDPNNNNIFYA
+626 IDPNNNNVFYA
-637 TTQGA
+637 TTQGE

-667 INNGLDSLETN
+667 INNGLNSLETN
-678 VLIVDPND
+678 VLAVDPND
-686 SETLYL
+686 SDVLYL
-692 GTDDDGVYKSI
+692 GTDDDGIYKSI
-703 NGGDSWKKL
+703 NGGENWEKL
-712 NVSSLSKSFGVGD
+712 IPSASFGVGD
-725 IVVDPQNSDNIY
+725 IVVDPQNSNNVY
-737 IGTVDYF
+737 MGTVDYF
-744 RLSENR
+744 RLSESR

-755 FGIYK
+755 FGVYK

-771 NSGLKH
+771 NSGLNH

-783 EISEENR
+783 ELSEENR

-804 SLDD
+804 NLDG

>member
-1 MIKIVIMSTKFKP
+1 MIENSKK
-14 LLLLLIVFLLIPAC
+14 LIVFILFLLIFSGC
-28 SDGETSSPNLV
+28 SSDDSSGPTLV
-39 EISSED
+39 EISSDEED
-45 DDEEESEDEE
+45 VDYEEEDSDEEEDNDEE
-55 FENNEEEAEDEEREF
+55 ENDDIDITEF
-70 EYIAPV
+70 IPPE
-76 LPVLPDPPISS
+76 LPDLPDPVLSS
-87 SEWNQ
+87 SKWNQ

-107 PDGYWVTTTDN
+107 SDGYWVTTTDN

-127 LVDNKEFTWELKKT
+127 LVDSKTFVWELKKT
-141 ISGNMGGVVVDAS
+141 ISGNMGGVVVNAS

-172 VFISKDGGETWD
+172 VFVSKDGGKTWD
-184 ETEVGG
+184 EAKIDGS
-190 GQYSAIAI
+190 QYSAITI

-208 AGRYFPNGEDCE
+208 AGRHFPNGEDCE
-220 DEEGEDDCTPEKNSA
+220 DEEDEDDCTPEKNSA

-251 IPKGVFQEI
+251 IPKGVFKEI

-272 IDKVR
+272 IDKVT

-285 DDLIFVGTSN
+285 DDQIFVGTSN
-295 LLVKSGDRGSSW
+295 LLLKSNDRGSSW
-307 KTLSNTFHRSDI
+307 ESLSDTFHRSDI

-330 IIYVRIGL
+330 IIYARIGL

-349 DDPDYEESVSKYCP
+349 DDADYEESVSKYCP

-375 KLLDEVTGDP
+375 KLLEEVTGDP

-413 AGMSSDVFLDTKE
+413 AGISSDVFLDTKE

-433 GVEIITFGESEAE
+433 GVEIITFGESESE

-458 YDNGRTWIETNT
+458 YDNGKTWIESNT
-470 GFVGSEVVDIVT
+470 GFVGSEVVDLVT
-482 ALDGTMYATTYNL
+482 SLDGTMYATTYNL
-495 GIFKSIDGGKNWG
+495 GIFKSTDGGKNWV

-526 ENPDTIFTT
+526 EDADTLFTT
-535 TNGGVYKSTNAGE
+535 TNGGVYKSTNAGK
-548 SWKLIGGS
+548 SWELIGGS

-561 EDVGGNCHYH
+561 EDAGGNCHYH
-571 GIIVEK
+571 GIVVEK

-600 GSENSGDTWKAS
+600 GSEDNGESWRNSD
-612 DNGFVRDVHVSKLI
+612 DGFVRDVHVSKLV
-626 IDPNNNNIFYA
+626 IDPNNNNVFYA
-637 TTQGA
+637 TTQGE

-667 INNGLDSLETN
+667 INNGLNSLETN
-678 VLIVDPND
+678 VLAVDPND
-686 SETLYL
+686 SDVLYL
-692 GTDDDGVYKSI
+692 GTDDDGIYKSI
-703 NGGDSWKKL
+703 NGGENWKKL
-712 NVSSLSKSFGVGD
+712 IPTASFGVGD
-725 IVVDPQNSDNIY
+725 IIVDPQNSNNVY
-737 IGTVDYF
+737 MGTVDYF
-744 RLSENR
+744 RLSESR

-755 FGIYK
+755 FGVYK

-771 NSGLKH
+771 NSGLNH

-783 EISEENR
+783 ELSEENR

-804 SLDD
+804 NLDG

>member
-1 MIKIVIMSTKFKP
+1 MIENSKK
-14 LLLLLIVFLLIPAC
+14 LIVFILFLLTISAC
-28 SDGETSSPNLV
+28 SGDDSSGPSLV
-39 EISSED
+39 EISSDTED
-45 DDEEESEDEE
+45 VDYEEEDGDDQEDSDEEENNDIDITE
-55 FENNEEEAEDEEREF
+55 FIPPE
-70 EYIAPV
+70 
-76 LPVLPDPPISS
+76 LPDLPDPVLSS
-87 SEWNQ
+87 SKWNQ

-107 PDGYWVTTTDN
+107 SDGYWVTTTDN

-127 LVDNKEFTWELKKT
+127 LVNSKTFIWELKKT
-141 ISGNMGGVVVDAS
+141 ISGNMGGVVVNAS

-172 VFISKDGGETWD
+172 VFVSKDGGKTWD
-184 ETEVGG
+184 EAKIDGS
-190 GQYSAIAI
+190 QYSAITI

-208 AGRYFPNGEDCE
+208 AGRHFPNGEDCE
-220 DEEGEDDCTPEKNSA
+220 DEEDEDDCTPEKNSA

-251 IPKGVFQEI
+251 IPKGVFKEI

-272 IDKVR
+272 IDKVT

-285 DDLIFVGTSN
+285 DDQIFVGTSN
-295 LLVKSGDRGSSW
+295 LLLKSNDRGSSW
-307 KTLSNTFHRSDI
+307 ESLSDTFHRSDI

-330 IIYVRIGL
+330 IIYARIGL

-349 DDPDYEESVSKYCP
+349 DDADYEESVSKYCP

-375 KLLDEVTGDP
+375 KLLEEVTGDP

-413 AGMSSDVFLDTKE
+413 GGISSDVFLDTKE

-433 GVEIITFGESEAE
+433 GVEIITFGESESE

-458 YDNGRTWIETNT
+458 YDNGKTWIESNT
-470 GFVGSEVVDIVT
+470 GFVGSEVVDLVT
-482 ALDGTMYATTYNL
+482 SLDGTMYATTYNL
-495 GIFKSIDGGKNWG
+495 GIFKSTDGGKNWV

-518 GMQLATHP
+518 GMQLAAHP
-526 ENPDTIFTT
+526 EDADTLFTT
-535 TNGGVYKSTNAGE
+535 TNGGVYKSTNAGK
-548 SWKLIGGS
+548 SWELIGGS

-561 EDVGGNCHYH
+561 EDAGGNCHYH
-571 GIIVEK
+571 GIVVEK

-600 GSENSGDTWKAS
+600 GSEDNGESWRNSD
-612 DNGFVRDVHVSKLI
+612 DGFVRDVHVSKLV
-626 IDPNNNNIFYA
+626 IDPNNNNVFYA
-637 TTQGA
+637 TTQGE

-667 INNGLDSLETN
+667 INNGLNSLETN
-678 VLIVDPND
+678 VLAVDPND
-686 SETLYL
+686 SDVLYL
-692 GTDDDGVYKSI
+692 GTDDDGIYKSI
-703 NGGDSWKKL
+703 NGGENWKKL
-712 NVSSLSKSFGVGD
+712 IPTASFGVGD
-725 IVVDPQNSDNIY
+725 IIVDPQNSNNVY
-737 IGTVDYF
+737 MGTVDYF
-744 RLSENR
+744 RLSESR

-755 FGIYK
+755 FGVYK

-771 NSGLKH
+771 NSGLNH

-783 EISEENR
+783 ELSEENR

-804 SLDD
+804 NLDG

>member
-1 MIKIVIMSTKFKP
+1 MIENSKK
-14 LLLLLIVFLLIPAC
+14 LIVFILFLLILSGC
-28 SDGETSSPNLV
+28 SSDDSSGPTLV
-39 EISSED
+39 EISSDEED
-45 DDEEESEDEE
+45 MDYEEEDGDEEEDSDEE
-55 FENNEEEAEDEEREF
+55 ENDDMDITEF
-70 EYIAPV
+70 IPPE
-76 LPVLPDPPISS
+76 LPDLPDPVLSS
-87 SEWNQ
+87 SKWNQ

-107 PDGYWVTTTDN
+107 SDGYWVTTTDN

-127 LVDNKEFTWELKKT
+127 LVDSKTFVWELKKT
-141 ISGNMGGVVVDAS
+141 ISGNMGGVVVNAS

-172 VFISKDGGETWD
+172 VFVSEDGGKTWD
-184 ETEVGG
+184 EAKIDGS
-190 GQYSAIAI
+190 QYSAIAI

-208 AGRYFPNGEDCE
+208 AGRHFPYGEDCE
-220 DEEGEDDCTPEKNSA
+220 DEEDEDDCTPEKNSA

-251 IPKGVFQEI
+251 IPKGVFKEI

-272 IDKVR
+272 IDKVT

-285 DDLIFVGTSN
+285 DDQIFVGTSN
-295 LLVKSGDRGSSW
+295 LLLKSNDRGSSW
-307 KTLSNTFHRSDI
+307 ESLSDTFHRSDI

-330 IIYVRIGL
+330 IIYARIGL

-349 DDPDYEESVSKYCP
+349 DDADYEESVSKYCP

-375 KLLDEVTGDP
+375 KLLEEVTGDP

-413 AGMSSDVFLDTKE
+413 GGISSDVFLDTKE

-433 GVEIITFGESEAE
+433 GVEIITFGESESE

-458 YDNGRTWIETNT
+458 YDNGKTWIESNT
-470 GFVGSEVVDIVT
+470 GFVGSEVVDLVT
-482 ALDGTMYATTYNL
+482 SLDGTMYATTYNL
-495 GIFKSIDGGKNWG
+495 GIFKSTDGGKNWV

-526 ENPDTIFTT
+526 EDADTLFTT
-535 TNGGVYKSTNAGE
+535 TNGGVYKSTNAGK
-548 SWKLIGGS
+548 SWELIGGS

-561 EDVGGNCHYH
+561 EDAGGNCHYH
-571 GIIVEK
+571 GIVVEK

-600 GSENSGDTWKAS
+600 GSEDNGESWRNSD
-612 DNGFVRDVHVSKLI
+612 DGFVRDVHVSKLV
-626 IDPNNNNIFYA
+626 IDPNNNNVFYA
-637 TTQGA
+637 TTQGE

-678 VLIVDPND
+678 ILTVDPND

-692 GTDDDGVYKSI
+692 GTDDDGVYKSTD
-703 NGGDSWKKL
+703 GGESWKKL
-712 NVSSLSKSFGVGD
+712 TVSSLSKSFGCLLYTSPSPRDVH
-725 IVVDPQNSDNIY
+725 
-737 IGTVDYF
+737 
-744 RLSENR
+744 LSR
-750 GVLGD
+750 MP
-755 FGIYK
+755 
-760 STDGGTTWEEF
+760 S
-771 NSGLKH
+771 S
-777 LGVFSL
+777 
-783 EISEENR
+783 
-790 ILYAGTR
+790 A
-797 AGGVYWI
+797 
-804 SLDD
+804 

>member
-1 MIKIVIMSTKFKP
+1 MIENTKK
-14 LLLLLIVFLLIPAC
+14 LIVFIFFLLILSAC
-28 SDGETSSPNLV
+28 SSDDSSGPELV
-39 EISSED
+39 EISSDEENVDYEEED
-45 DDEEESEDEE
+45 VDEEEDGDEE
-55 FENNEEEAEDEEREF
+55 ENDDMDITEF
-70 EYIAPV
+70 IPPE
-76 LPVLPDPPISS
+76 LPDLPDPPLSS
-87 SEWNQ
+87 TKWNQ

-107 PDGYWVTTTDN
+107 SDGYWVTTTDN

-127 LVDNKEFTWELKKT
+127 LVDSKTFIWELKKT
-141 ISGNMGGVVVDAS
+141 ISGNMGGVVVNAS

-172 VFISKDGGETWD
+172 VFVSKDGGKTWD
-184 ETEVGG
+184 EAKIDGS
-190 GQYSAIAI
+190 QYSAITI

-208 AGRYFPNGEDCE
+208 AGRHFPNGEDCE
-220 DEEGEDDCTPEKNSA
+220 DEEDEDDCTPEKNSA

-251 IPKGVFQEI
+251 IPKGVFKEI

-285 DDLIFVGTSN
+285 DDHIFVGTSN
-295 LLVKSGDRGSSW
+295 LLLKSNDRGSSW
-307 KTLSNTFHRSDI
+307 ESLSDTFHRSDI

-330 IIYVRIGL
+330 IIYARIGL

-375 KLLDEVTGDP
+375 KLLEEVTGDP

-413 AGMSSDVFLDTKE
+413 GGISSDVFLDTKE

-433 GVEIITFGESEAE
+433 GVEIITFGESESE

-458 YDNGRTWIETNT
+458 YDNGKTWIETNT
-470 GFVGSEVVDIVT
+470 GFVGSEVVDLVT

-526 ENPDTIFTT
+526 EDPDTIFTT

-548 SWKLIGGS
+548 SWSVIGGS

-571 GIIVEK
+571 GIVVEK

-600 GSENSGDTWKAS
+600 GSEDSGESWRNSD
-612 DNGFVRDVHVSKLI
+612 DGFVRDVHVSKLI
-626 IDPNNNNIFYA
+626 VDPNNNNVFYA

-678 VLIVDPND
+678 ILTVDPNN

-692 GTDDDGVYKSI
+692 GTDDNGVYKSTD
-703 NGGDSWKKL
+703 GGESWKKL
-712 NVSSLSKSFGVGD
+712 TISSIPKSFGVGD
-725 IVVDPQNSDNIY
+725 IIVDPQNSNNIY

-744 RLSENR
+744 RLSESR

-755 FGIYK
+755 FGVYK

-771 NSGLKH
+771 NMGLKH

-783 EISEENR
+783 ELSEENR

-804 SLDD
+804 SLDS

>member
-1 MIKIVIMSTKFKP
+1 MIKNSNKLI
-14 LLLLLIVFLLIPAC
+14 LLILFFLIVSAC
-28 SDGETSSPNLV
+28 SSNDSSGPELI
-39 EISSED
+39 EISS
-45 DDEEESEDEE
+45 DEEGEE
-55 FENNEEEAEDEEREF
+55 ENDNEEGGEENDNEEGEEENDNEEALNFIPPE
-70 EYIAPV
+70 
-76 LPVLPDPPISS
+76 LPDLPDPALSS
-87 SEWNQ
+87 SRWNQ

-107 PDGYWVTTTDN
+107 SDGYWVTTTDN

-141 ISGNMGGVVVDAS
+141 ISGNMGGVVVDVS

-198 GSQNTSTLYV
+198 GTQNTSTLYV
-208 AGRYFPNGEDCE
+208 AGRIFPNGEDCE

-251 IPKGVFQEI
+251 IPKGIFEEI
-260 ELEEGQELEEED
+260 ELEEGRELEEED
-272 IDKVR
+272 IDKVT

-285 DDLIFVGTSN
+285 DDHIFVGTSN
-295 LLVKSGDRGSSW
+295 LLLKSTDRGETWRS
-307 KTLSNTFHRSDI
+307 LSDTFHRSDI
-319 KGLAIHPNNPN
+319 KGLAIHPNNPD
-330 IIYVRIGL
+330 IIYARIGI

-363 GIYKSTDGGESW
+363 GVYKSTDGGENW
-375 KLLDEVTGDP
+375 KLLEEATGDP

-403 FGRETFVSKD
+403 FSRETFVSKD
-413 AGMSSDVFLDTKE
+413 AGLSSDEFLNTKE

-433 GVEIITFGESEAE
+433 GVEIITFGESESE

-458 YDNGRTWIETNT
+458 YDNGQTWIETNT

-508 FASFGIKNWY
+508 FASFGIKSWY

-526 ENPDTIFTT
+526 EDADTVFTT
-535 TNGGVYKSTNAGE
+535 TSGGVYKSTNAGE
-548 SWKLIGGS
+548 SWRVIGGS

-561 EDVGGNCHYH
+561 EEAGGNCHYH
-571 GIIVEK
+571 GIIIEK

-591 YAKEGVGLT
+591 YSKEDVGLT
-600 GSENSGDTWKAS
+600 GSEDNGESWRKS
-612 DNGFVRDVHVSKLI
+612 DDGFVRDVHVSKLI
-626 IDPNNNNIFYA
+626 IDPNNNNVFYA

-654 VFKSTDRGNNWTQ
+654 VFKSNDRGNSWTQ

-678 VLIVDPND
+678 ILTVDPND

-692 GTDDDGVYKSI
+692 GTDDDGVYKSTD
-703 NGGDSWKKL
+703 GGESWKKL
-712 NVSSLSKSFGVGD
+712 TVSSLSKSFGVGD
-725 IVVDPQNSDNIY
+725 IIVDPQNSNNIY

-744 RLSENR
+744 RLSESR

-755 FGIYK
+755 FGVYK
-760 STDGGTTWEEF
+760 STDGGATWEEF
-771 NSGLKH
+771 NVGLNH

-783 EISEENR
+783 ELSEENR

-804 SLDD
+804 SLDN

>member
-1 MIKIVIMSTKFKP
+1 MIENSKK
-14 LLLLLIVFLLIPAC
+14 LIVFILFLLILSGC
-28 SDGETSSPNLV
+28 SSDDSSGPTLV
-39 EISSED
+39 EISSDEED
-45 DDEEESEDEE
+45 VDYEEEDGDEEEDSDEE
-55 FENNEEEAEDEEREF
+55 ENDDMDITEF
-70 EYIAPV
+70 IPPE
-76 LPVLPDPPISS
+76 LPDLPDPVLSS
-87 SEWNQ
+87 SKWNQ

-107 PDGYWVTTTDN
+107 SDGYWVTTTDN

-127 LVDNKEFTWELKKT
+127 LVDSKTFVWELKKT
-141 ISGNMGGVVVDAS
+141 ISGNMGGVVVNAS

-172 VFISKDGGETWD
+172 VFVSKDGGKTWD
-184 ETEVGG
+184 EAKIDGS
-190 GQYSAIAI
+190 QYSAITI

-208 AGRYFPNGEDCE
+208 AGRHFPNGEDCE
-220 DEEGEDDCTPEKNSA
+220 DEEDEDDCTPEKNSA

-251 IPKGVFQEI
+251 IPKGVFKEI

-285 DDLIFVGTSN
+285 DDHIFVGTSN
-295 LLVKSGDRGSSW
+295 LLLKSNDRGSSW
-307 KTLSNTFHRSDI
+307 ESLSDTFHRSDI

-330 IIYVRIGL
+330 IIYARIGL

-375 KLLDEVTGDP
+375 KLLEEVTGDP

-403 FGRETFVSKD
+403 FGRETFISKD
-413 AGMSSDVFLDTKE
+413 AGISSDVFLDTKE
-426 HPIIPDV
+426 HPIVPDV
-433 GVEIITFGESEAE
+433 GVEIITFGESESE

-458 YDNGRTWIETNT
+458 YDNGKTWIESNT
-470 GFVGSEVVDIVT
+470 GFVGSEVVDLVT
-482 ALDGTMYATTYNL
+482 SLDGTMYATTYNL
-495 GIFKSIDGGKNWG
+495 GIFKSTDGGKNWV

-526 ENPDTIFTT
+526 EDADTLFTT
-535 TNGGVYKSTNAGE
+535 TNGGVYKSTNAGK
-548 SWKLIGGS
+548 SWELIGGS

-561 EDVGGNCHYH
+561 EDAGGNCHYH
-571 GIIVEK
+571 GIVVEK

-600 GSENSGDTWKAS
+600 GSEDNGESWRNSD
-612 DNGFVRDVHVSKLI
+612 DGFVRDVHVSKLI
-626 IDPNNNNIFYA
+626 IDPNNSNVFYA
-637 TTQGA
+637 TTQGE

-667 INNGLDSLETN
+667 INNGLNSLETN
-678 VLIVDPND
+678 VLAVDPND
-686 SETLYL
+686 SDVLYL
-692 GTDDDGVYKSI
+692 GTDDDGIYKSI
-703 NGGDSWKKL
+703 NGGENWKKL
-712 NVSSLSKSFGVGD
+712 IPTASFGVGD
-725 IVVDPQNSDNIY
+725 IIVDPQNSNNVY
-737 IGTVDYF
+737 MGTVDYF
-744 RLSENR
+744 RLSESR

-755 FGIYK
+755 FGVYK

-771 NSGLKH
+771 NSGLNH

-783 EISEENR
+783 ELSEENR

-804 SLDD
+804 NLDG

>member
-1 MIKIVIMSTKFKP
+1 MIENSKK
-14 LLLLLIVFLLIPAC
+14 LIVFILFLLILSGC
-28 SDGETSSPNLV
+28 SSDDSSGPTLV
-39 EISSED
+39 EISSDEED
-45 DDEEESEDEE
+45 VDYEEEDGDEEEDSDEE
-55 FENNEEEAEDEEREF
+55 ENDDMDITEF
-70 EYIAPV
+70 IPPE
-76 LPVLPDPPISS
+76 LPDLPDPVLSS
-87 SEWNQ
+87 SKWNQ

-107 PDGYWVTTTDN
+107 SDGYWVTTTDN

-127 LVDNKEFTWELKKT
+127 LVDSKTFIWELKKT
-141 ISGNMGGVVVDAS
+141 ISGNMGGVVVNAS

-172 VFISKDGGETWD
+172 VFVSKDGGKTWD
-184 ETEVGG
+184 EAKIDGS
-190 GQYSAIAI
+190 QYSAITI

-208 AGRYFPNGEDCE
+208 AGRHFPNGEDCE
-220 DEEGEDDCTPEKNSA
+220 DEEDEDDCTPEKNSA

-251 IPKGVFQEI
+251 IPKGVFKEI

-272 IDKVR
+272 IDKVT

-285 DDLIFVGTSN
+285 DDQIFVGTSN
-295 LLVKSGDRGSSW
+295 LLLKSNDRGSSW
-307 KTLSNTFHRSDI
+307 ESLSDTFHRSDI

-330 IIYVRIGL
+330 IIYARIGL

-349 DDPDYEESVSKYCP
+349 DDADYEESVSKYCP

-375 KLLDEVTGDP
+375 KLLEEVTGDP

-413 AGMSSDVFLDTKE
+413 GGISSDVFLDTKE

-433 GVEIITFGESEAE
+433 GVEIITFGESESE

-458 YDNGRTWIETNT
+458 YDNGKTWIESNT
-470 GFVGSEVVDIVT
+470 GFVGSEVVDLVT
-482 ALDGTMYATTYNL
+482 SLDGTMYATTYNL
-495 GIFKSIDGGKNWG
+495 GIFKSTDGGKNWV

-526 ENPDTIFTT
+526 EDADTLFTT
-535 TNGGVYKSTNAGE
+535 TNGGVYKSTNAGK
-548 SWKLIGGS
+548 SWELIGGS

-561 EDVGGNCHYH
+561 EDAGGNCHYH
-571 GIIVEK
+571 GIVVEK

-600 GSENSGDTWKAS
+600 GSEDNGESWRNSD
-612 DNGFVRDVHVSKLI
+612 DGFVRDVHVSKLV
-626 IDPNNNNIFYA
+626 IDPNNNNVFYA
-637 TTQGA
+637 TTQGE

-667 INNGLDSLETN
+667 INNGLNSLETN
-678 VLIVDPND
+678 VLAVDPND
-686 SETLYL
+686 SDVLYL
-692 GTDDDGVYKSI
+692 GTDDDGIYKSI
-703 NGGDSWKKL
+703 NGGENWKKL
-712 NVSSLSKSFGVGD
+712 IPTASFGVGD
-725 IVVDPQNSDNIY
+725 IIVDPQNSNNVY
-737 IGTVDYF
+737 MGTVDYF
-744 RLSENR
+744 RLSESR

-755 FGIYK
+755 FGVYK

-771 NSGLKH
+771 NSGLNH

-783 EISEENR
+783 ELSEENR

-804 SLDD
+804 NLDG

>member
-1 MIKIVIMSTKFKP
+1 MIENSKK
-14 LLLLLIVFLLIPAC
+14 LIVFILFLLILSGC
-28 SDGETSSPNLV
+28 SSDDSSGPTLV
-39 EISSED
+39 EISSDEED
-45 DDEEESEDEE
+45 VDYEEEDSDEEEDNDEE
-55 FENNEEEAEDEEREF
+55 ENDDMDITEF
-70 EYIAPV
+70 IPPE
-76 LPVLPDPPISS
+76 LPDLPDPVLSS
-87 SEWNQ
+87 SKWNQ

-107 PDGYWVTTTDN
+107 SDGYWVTTTDN

-127 LVDNKEFTWELKKT
+127 LVDSKTFVWELKKT
-141 ISGNMGGVVVDAS
+141 ISGNMGGVVVNAS

-172 VFISKDGGETWD
+172 VFVSKDGGKTWD
-184 ETEVGG
+184 EAKIDGS
-190 GQYSAIAI
+190 QYSAITI

-208 AGRYFPNGEDCE
+208 AGRHFPNGEDCE
-220 DEEGEDDCTPEKNSA
+220 DEEDEDDCTPEKNSA

-244 SWIKSSS
+244 SWIKSSP
-251 IPKGVFQEI
+251 IPKGVFKEI

-272 IDKVR
+272 IDKVT

-285 DDLIFVGTSN
+285 DDQIFVGTSN
-295 LLVKSGDRGSSW
+295 LLLKSNNRGSSW
-307 KTLSNTFHRSDI
+307 ESLSDTFHRSDI

-330 IIYVRIGL
+330 IIYARIGL

-349 DDPDYEESVSKYCP
+349 DDADYEESVSKYCP

-375 KLLDEVTGDP
+375 KLLEEVTGDP

-413 AGMSSDVFLDTKE
+413 GGISSDVFLDTKE

-433 GVEIITFGESEAE
+433 GVEIITFGESESE

-458 YDNGRTWIETNT
+458 YDNGKTWIESNT
-470 GFVGSEVVDIVT
+470 GFVGSEVVDLVT
-482 ALDGTMYATTYNL
+482 SLDGTMYATTYNL
-495 GIFKSIDGGKNWG
+495 GIFKSTDGGKNWV

-526 ENPDTIFTT
+526 EDADTLFTT
-535 TNGGVYKSTNAGE
+535 TNGGVYKSTNAGK
-548 SWKLIGGS
+548 SWELIGGS

-561 EDVGGNCHYH
+561 EDAGGNCHYH
-571 GIIVEK
+571 GIVVEK

-600 GSENSGDTWKAS
+600 GSEDNGESWRNSD
-612 DNGFVRDVHVSKLI
+612 DGFVRDVHVSKLV

-637 TTQGA
+637 TTQGE

-667 INNGLDSLETN
+667 INNGLNSLETN
-678 VLIVDPND
+678 VLAVDPND
-686 SETLYL
+686 SDVLYL
-692 GTDDDGVYKSI
+692 GTDDDGIYKSI
-703 NGGDSWKKL
+703 NGGENWKKL
-712 NVSSLSKSFGVGD
+712 IPTASFGVGD
-725 IVVDPQNSDNIY
+725 IIVDPQNSNNVY
-737 IGTVDYF
+737 MGTVDYF
-744 RLSENR
+744 RLSESR

-755 FGIYK
+755 FGVYK

-771 NSGLKH
+771 NSGLNH

-783 EISEENR
+783 ELSEENR

-804 SLDD
+804 NLDG

>member
-1 MIKIVIMSTKFKP
+1 MIKNSNKLI
-14 LLLLLIVFLLIPAC
+14 LLILFFLIVSAC
-28 SDGETSSPNLV
+28 SSNDSSGPELI
-39 EISSED
+39 EISS
-45 DDEEESEDEE
+45 DEEGEE
-55 FENNEEEAEDEEREF
+55 ENDNEEGEEENDNEEGEEENDNEEALNFIPPE
-70 EYIAPV
+70 
-76 LPVLPDPPISS
+76 LPDLPDPALSS
-87 SEWNQ
+87 SRWNQ

-107 PDGYWVTTTDN
+107 SDGYWVTTTDN

-198 GSQNTSTLYV
+198 GTQNTSTLYV
-208 AGRYFPNGEDCE
+208 AGRIFPNGEDCE
-220 DEEGEDDCTPEKNSA
+220 DEEDEDDCTPEKNSA

-251 IPKGVFQEI
+251 IPKGVFKEI

-272 IDKVR
+272 IDKVT

-285 DDLIFVGTSN
+285 DDQIFVGTSN
-295 LLVKSGDRGSSW
+295 LLLKSNDRGSSW
-307 KTLSNTFHRSDI
+307 ESLSDTFHRSDI

-330 IIYVRIGL
+330 IIYARIGL

-349 DDPDYEESVSKYCP
+349 DDADYEESVSKYCP

-375 KLLDEVTGDP
+375 KLLEEVTGDP

-413 AGMSSDVFLDTKE
+413 GGISSDVFLDTKE

-433 GVEIITFGESEAE
+433 GVEIITFGESESE

-458 YDNGRTWIETNT
+458 YDNGKTWIESNT
-470 GFVGSEVVDIVT
+470 GFVGSEVVDLVT
-482 ALDGTMYATTYNL
+482 SLDGTMYATTYNL
-495 GIFKSIDGGKNWG
+495 GIFKSTDGGKNWV

-526 ENPDTIFTT
+526 EDADTLFTT
-535 TNGGVYKSTNAGE
+535 TNGGVYKSTNAGK
-548 SWKLIGGS
+548 SWELIGGS

-561 EDVGGNCHYH
+561 EDAGGNCHYH
-571 GIIVEK
+571 GIVVEK

-600 GSENSGDTWKAS
+600 GSEDNGESWRNSD
-612 DNGFVRDVHVSKLI
+612 DGFVRDVHVSKLV
-626 IDPNNNNIFYA
+626 IDPNNNNVFYA
-637 TTQGA
+637 TTQGE

-667 INNGLDSLETN
+667 INNGLNSLETN
-678 VLIVDPND
+678 VLAVDPND
-686 SETLYL
+686 SDVLYL
-692 GTDDDGVYKSI
+692 GTDDDGIYKSI
-703 NGGDSWKKL
+703 NGGENWKKL
-712 NVSSLSKSFGVGD
+712 IPTASFGVGD
-725 IVVDPQNSDNIY
+725 IIVDPQNSNNVY
-737 IGTVDYF
+737 MGTVDYF
-744 RLSENR
+744 RLSESR

-755 FGIYK
+755 FGVYK

-771 NSGLKH
+771 NSGLNH

-783 EISEENR
+783 ELSEENR

-804 SLDD
+804 NLDG

>member
-1 MIKIVIMSTKFKP
+1 MIKNSNKLI
-14 LLLLLIVFLLIPAC
+14 LLILFFLIVSAC
-28 SDGETSSPNLV
+28 SSNDSSGPELI
-39 EISSED
+39 EISS
-45 DDEEESEDEE
+45 DEEGEE
-55 FENNEEEAEDEEREF
+55 ENDNEEGEEENDNEEGEEENDNEEALNFIPPE
-70 EYIAPV
+70 
-76 LPVLPDPPISS
+76 LPDLPDPALSS
-87 SEWNQ
+87 SRWNQ

-107 PDGYWVTTTDN
+107 SDGYWVTTTDN

-141 ISGNMGGVVVDAS
+141 ISGNMGGVVVDLS

-198 GSQNTSTLYV
+198 GTQNTSTLYV
-208 AGRYFPNGEDCE
+208 AGRIFPNGEDCE

-251 IPKGVFQEI
+251 IPKGIFEEI
-260 ELEEGQELEEED
+260 ELEEGRELEEED
-272 IDKVR
+272 IDKVT

-285 DDLIFVGTSN
+285 DDHIFVGTSN
-295 LLVKSGDRGSSW
+295 LLLKSTDRGETWRS
-307 KTLSNTFHRSDI
+307 LSDTFHRSDI
-319 KGLAIHPNNPN
+319 KGLAIHPNNPD
-330 IIYVRIGL
+330 IIYARIGI

-363 GIYKSTDGGESW
+363 GVYKSTDGGENW
-375 KLLDEVTGDP
+375 KLLEEATGDP

-403 FGRETFVSKD
+403 FSRETFVSKD
-413 AGMSSDVFLDTKE
+413 AGLSSDEFLNTKE

-433 GVEIITFGESEAE
+433 GVEIITFGESESE

-458 YDNGRTWIETNT
+458 YDNGQTWIETNT

-508 FASFGIKNWY
+508 FASFGIKSWY

-526 ENPDTIFTT
+526 EDADTVFTT
-535 TNGGVYKSTNAGE
+535 TSGGVYKSTNAGE
-548 SWKLIGGS
+548 SWRVIGGS

-561 EDVGGNCHYH
+561 EEAGGNCHYH
-571 GIIVEK
+571 GIIIEK

-591 YAKEGVGLT
+591 YSKEDVGLT
-600 GSENSGDTWKAS
+600 GSEDNGESWRKS
-612 DNGFVRDVHVSKLI
+612 DDGFVRDVHVSKLI
-626 IDPNNNNIFYA
+626 IDPNNNNVFYA

-654 VFKSTDRGNNWTQ
+654 VFKSNDRGNSWTQ

-678 VLIVDPND
+678 ILTVDPND

-692 GTDDDGVYKSI
+692 GTDDDGVYKSTD
-703 NGGDSWKKL
+703 GGESWKKL
-712 NVSSLSKSFGVGD
+712 TVSSLSKSFGVGD
-725 IVVDPQNSDNIY
+725 IIVDPQNSNNIY

-744 RLSENR
+744 RLSESR

-755 FGIYK
+755 FGVYK
-760 STDGGTTWEEF
+760 STDGGATWEEF
-771 NSGLKH
+771 NVGLNH

-783 EISEENR
+783 ELSEENR

-804 SLDD
+804 SLDN

>member
-1 MIKIVIMSTKFKP
+1 MIENSKK
-14 LLLLLIVFLLIPAC
+14 LIVFILFLLIFSGC
-28 SDGETSSPNLV
+28 SSDDSSGPTLV
-39 EISSED
+39 EISSDEED
-45 DDEEESEDEE
+45 MDYEEEDGDEEEDSDEE
-55 FENNEEEAEDEEREF
+55 ENDDMDITEF
-70 EYIAPV
+70 IPPE
-76 LPVLPDPPISS
+76 LPDLPDPVLSS
-87 SEWNQ
+87 SKWNQ

-107 PDGYWVTTTDN
+107 SDGYWVTTTDN

-127 LVDNKEFTWELKKT
+127 LVDSKTFVWELKKT
-141 ISGNMGGVVVDAS
+141 ISGNMGGVVVNAS

-172 VFISKDGGETWD
+172 VFVSKDGGKTWD
-184 ETEVGG
+184 EAKIDGS
-190 GQYSAIAI
+190 QYSAITI

-208 AGRYFPNGEDCE
+208 AGRHFPYGEDCE
-220 DEEGEDDCTPEKNSA
+220 DEEDEDDCTPEKNSA

-251 IPKGVFQEI
+251 IPKGVFKEI

-272 IDKVR
+272 IDKVT

-285 DDLIFVGTSN
+285 DDQIFVGTSN
-295 LLVKSGDRGSSW
+295 LLLKSNNRGSSW
-307 KTLSNTFHRSDI
+307 ESLSDTFHRSDI

-330 IIYVRIGL
+330 IIYARIGL

-349 DDPDYEESVSKYCP
+349 DDADYEESVSKYCP

-375 KLLDEVTGDP
+375 KLLEEVTGDP

-413 AGMSSDVFLDTKE
+413 GGISSDVFLDTKE

-433 GVEIITFGESEAE
+433 GVEIITFGESESE

-458 YDNGRTWIETNT
+458 YDNGKTWIESNT
-470 GFVGSEVVDIVT
+470 GFVGSEVVDLVT
-482 ALDGTMYATTYNL
+482 SLDGTMYATTYNL
-495 GIFKSIDGGKNWG
+495 GIFKSTDGGKNWV

-526 ENPDTIFTT
+526 EDADTLFTT
-535 TNGGVYKSTNAGE
+535 TNGGVYKSTNAGK
-548 SWKLIGGS
+548 SWELIGGS

-561 EDVGGNCHYH
+561 EDAGGNCHYH
-571 GIIVEK
+571 GIVVEK

-600 GSENSGDTWKAS
+600 GSEDNGESWRNSD
-612 DNGFVRDVHVSKLI
+612 DGFVRDVHVSKLV

-637 TTQGA
+637 TTQGE

-667 INNGLDSLETN
+667 INNGLNSLETN
-678 VLIVDPND
+678 VLAVDPND
-686 SETLYL
+686 SDVLYL
-692 GTDDDGVYKSI
+692 GTDDDGIYKSI
-703 NGGDSWKKL
+703 NGGENWKKL
-712 NVSSLSKSFGVGD
+712 IPTASFGVGD
-725 IVVDPQNSDNIY
+725 IIVDPQNSNNVY
-737 IGTVDYF
+737 MGTVDYF
-744 RLSENR
+744 RLSESR

-755 FGIYK
+755 FGVYK

-771 NSGLKH
+771 NSGLNH

-783 EISEENR
+783 ELSEENR

-804 SLDD
+804 NLDG

>member
-1 MIKIVIMSTKFKP
+1 MIKNNNKLI
-14 LLLLLIVFLLIPAC
+14 LLILFFLIVSAC
-28 SDGETSSPNLV
+28 SSNDSSGPELV
-39 EISSED
+39 EISSDEEGEEEN
-45 DDEEESEDEE
+45 DDEEGEEENDAEEDKEENDDEE
-55 FENNEEEAEDEEREF
+55 TLNFIPPE
-70 EYIAPV
+70 
-76 LPVLPDPPISS
+76 LPDLPDPALSS
-87 SEWNQ
+87 SRWNQ

-107 PDGYWVTTTDN
+107 SDGYWVTTTDN

-127 LVDNKEFTWELKKT
+127 LVDNKKFTWELKKT
-141 ISGNMGGVVVDAS
+141 ISGNMGGVVVDVS

-159 AFYTEATSNSDSG
+159 AFYTEATSNADSG
-172 VFISKDGGETWD
+172 VFISKDGGETWN

-190 GQYSAIAI
+190 GQYSGIAV
-198 GSQNTSTLYV
+198 GMQNTSTLYV

-251 IPKGVFQEI
+251 IPKGVFEEI

-272 IDKVR
+272 IDKIR

-285 DDLIFVGTSN
+285 DDHIFVGTSN
-295 LLVKSGDRGSSW
+295 LLVKSSNRGSSW
-307 KTLSNTFHRSDI
+307 ESLSDTFHRSDI

-330 IIYVRIGL
+330 IIYARIGL

-349 DDPDYEESVSKYCP
+349 DDADYEESVSKYCP

-375 KLLDEVTGDP
+375 KLLEEVTGDP

-403 FGRETFVSKD
+403 FGRETFVSKN
-413 AGMSSDVFLDTKE
+413 GGISSDVFLDTKE

-433 GVEIITFGESEAE
+433 GVEIITFGESESE

-458 YDNGRTWIETNT
+458 YDNGKTWIESNT
-470 GFVGSEVVDIVT
+470 GFVGSEVVDLVT
-482 ALDGTMYATTYNL
+482 SLDGTMYATTYNL
-495 GIFKSIDGGKNWG
+495 GIFKSTDGGKNWV

-518 GMQLATHP
+518 GMQLAAHP
-526 ENPDTIFTT
+526 EDADTLFTT
-535 TNGGVYKSTNAGE
+535 TNGGVYKSTNAGK
-548 SWKLIGGS
+548 SWELIGGS

-561 EDVGGNCHYH
+561 EDAGGNCHYH
-571 GIIVEK
+571 GIVVEK

-600 GSENSGDTWKAS
+600 GSEDNGESWRNSD
-612 DNGFVRDVHVSKLI
+612 DGFVRDVHVSKLI
-626 IDPNNNNIFYA
+626 IDPNNNNVFYA
-637 TTQGA
+637 TTQGE

-667 INNGLDSLETN
+667 INNGLNSLETN
-678 VLIVDPND
+678 VLAVDPND
-686 SETLYL
+686 SDVLYL
-692 GTDDDGVYKSI
+692 GTDDDGIYKSI
-703 NGGDSWKKL
+703 NGGENWKKL
-712 NVSSLSKSFGVGD
+712 IPTASFGVGD
-725 IVVDPQNSDNIY
+725 IIVDPQNSNNVY
-737 IGTVDYF
+737 MGTVDYF
-744 RLSENR
+744 RLSESR

-755 FGIYK
+755 FGVYK

-771 NSGLKH
+771 NSGLNH
-777 LGVFSL
+777 LGIFSL
-783 EISEENR
+783 ELSAENR

-804 SLDD
+804 NLDG

>member
-1 MIKIVIMSTKFKP
+1 MIENSKKLIVFI
-14 LLLLLIVFLLIPAC
+14 LLLLILSGC
-28 SDGETSSPNLV
+28 SSDDSSGPTLV
-39 EISSED
+39 EISSDEED
-45 DDEEESEDEE
+45 MDYEEEDGDEEEDSDEE
-55 FENNEEEAEDEEREF
+55 ENDDMDITEF
-70 EYIAPV
+70 IPPE
-76 LPVLPDPPISS
+76 LPDLPDPVLSS
-87 SEWNQ
+87 SKWNQ

-107 PDGYWVTTTDN
+107 SDGYWVTTTDN

-127 LVDNKEFTWELKKT
+127 LVNSKTFVWELKKT
-141 ISGNMGGVVVDAS
+141 ISGNMGGVVVNAS

-172 VFISKDGGETWD
+172 VFVSKDGGKTWD
-184 ETEVGG
+184 EAKIDGS
-190 GQYSAIAI
+190 QYSAITI

-208 AGRYFPNGEDCE
+208 AGRHFPNGEDCE
-220 DEEGEDDCTPEKNSA
+220 DEEDEDDCTPEKNSA

-251 IPKGVFQEI
+251 IPKGVFKEI

-272 IDKVR
+272 IDKVT

-285 DDLIFVGTSN
+285 DDRIFVGTSN
-295 LLVKSGDRGSSW
+295 LLLKSNNRGSSW
-307 KTLSNTFHRSDI
+307 ESLSDTFHRSDI

-330 IIYVRIGL
+330 IIYARIGL

-349 DDPDYEESVSKYCP
+349 DDADYEESVSKYCP

-375 KLLDEVTGDP
+375 KLLEEVTGDP

-413 AGMSSDVFLDTKE
+413 GGISSDVFLDTKE

-433 GVEIITFGESEAE
+433 GVEIITFGESESE

-458 YDNGRTWIETNT
+458 YDNGKTWIESNT
-470 GFVGSEVVDIVT
+470 GFVGSEVVDLVT
-482 ALDGTMYATTYNL
+482 SLDGTMYATTYNL
-495 GIFKSIDGGKNWG
+495 GIFKSTDGGKNWV

-526 ENPDTIFTT
+526 EDADTLFTT
-535 TNGGVYKSTNAGE
+535 TNGGVYKSTNAGK
-548 SWKLIGGS
+548 SWELIGGS

-561 EDVGGNCHYH
+561 EDAGGNCHYH
-571 GIIVEK
+571 GIVVEK

-600 GSENSGDTWKAS
+600 GSEDNGESWRNSD
-612 DNGFVRDVHVSKLI
+612 DGFVRDVHVSKLV

-637 TTQGA
+637 TTQGE

-654 VFKSTDRGNNWTQ
+654 VFKSTDRGNNWTR
-667 INNGLDSLETN
+667 INNGLNSLETN
-678 VLIVDPND
+678 VLAVDPND
-686 SETLYL
+686 SDVLYL
-692 GTDDDGVYKSI
+692 GTDDDGIYKSI
-703 NGGDSWKKL
+703 NGGENWKKL
-712 NVSSLSKSFGVGD
+712 IPTASFGVGD
-725 IVVDPQNSDNIY
+725 IIVDPQNSNNVY
-737 IGTVDYF
+737 MGTVDYF
-744 RLSENR
+744 RLSESR

-755 FGIYK
+755 FGVYK

-771 NSGLKH
+771 NSGLNH

-783 EISEENR
+783 ELSEENR

-804 SLDD
+804 NLDG

>member
-1 MIKIVIMSTKFKP
+1 MIENSKKLIVFILF
-14 LLLLLIVFLLIPAC
+14 LLIVSAC
-28 SDGETSSPNLV
+28 SSDDSSGPTLV
-39 EISSED
+39 EISSDED
-45 DDEEESEDEE
+45 VDYEEEDIDEEEDG
-55 FENNEEEAEDEEREF
+55 NEEENDDMDITEF
-70 EYIAPV
+70 IPPE
-76 LPVLPDPPISS
+76 LPDLPDPVLSS
-87 SEWNQ
+87 SKWNQ

-107 PDGYWVTTTDN
+107 SDGYWVTTTDN

-127 LVDNKEFTWELKKT
+127 LVNSKTFIWELKKT
-141 ISGNMGGVVVDAS
+141 ISGNMGGVVVNAS

-172 VFISKDGGETWD
+172 VFVSKDGGKTWD
-184 ETEVGG
+184 ETEIDGS
-190 GQYSAIAI
+190 QYSAIAI

-251 IPKGVFQEI
+251 IPKGVFKEI

-272 IDKVR
+272 IDKVT

-285 DDLIFVGTSN
+285 DDQIFVGTSN
-295 LLVKSGDRGSSW
+295 LLLKSNDRGSSW
-307 KTLSNTFHRSDI
+307 ESLSETLHRSDI

-330 IIYVRIGL
+330 IIYARIGL

-363 GIYKSTDGGESW
+363 GVYKSTDGGENW
-375 KLLDEVTGDP
+375 KLLEETTGDP

-413 AGMSSDVFLDTKE
+413 GGISSDVFLDTKE

-433 GVEIITFGESEAE
+433 GVEIITFGESESE

-458 YDNGRTWIETNT
+458 YDNGKTWIESNT
-470 GFVGSEVVDIVT
+470 GFVGSEVVDLVT
-482 ALDGTMYATTYNL
+482 SLDGTMYATTYNL
-495 GIFKSIDGGKNWG
+495 GIFKSTDGGKNWV

-526 ENPDTIFTT
+526 EDADTVFTT
-535 TNGGVYKSTNAGE
+535 TNGGVYKSTNAGK
-548 SWKLIGGS
+548 SWELIGGS

-561 EDVGGNCHYH
+561 EDAGGNCHYH
-571 GIIVEK
+571 GIVVEK

-600 GSENSGDTWKAS
+600 GSEDNGESWRNSD
-612 DNGFVRDVHVSKLI
+612 DGFVRDVHVSKLV
-626 IDPNNNNIFYA
+626 IDPNNNNVFYA
-637 TTQGA
+637 TTQGE

-667 INNGLDSLETN
+667 INNGLNSLETN
-678 VLIVDPND
+678 VLAVDPND
-686 SETLYL
+686 SDVLYL
-692 GTDDDGVYKSI
+692 GTDDDGIYKSI
-703 NGGDSWKKL
+703 NGGENWKKL
-712 NVSSLSKSFGVGD
+712 IPTASFGVGD
-725 IVVDPQNSDNIY
+725 IIVDPQNSNNVY
-737 IGTVDYF
+737 MGTVDYF
-744 RLSENR
+744 RLSESR

-755 FGIYK
+755 FGVYK

-771 NSGLKH
+771 NSGLNH

-783 EISEENR
+783 ELSEENR

-804 SLDD
+804 NLDG

>member
-1 MIKIVIMSTKFKP
+1 MIENSKK
-14 LLLLLIVFLLIPAC
+14 LIVFILFLLILSGC
-28 SDGETSSPNLV
+28 SSDDSSGPTLV
-39 EISSED
+39 EISSDEED
-45 DDEEESEDEE
+45 VDYEEEDSDEEEDNDEE
-55 FENNEEEAEDEEREF
+55 ENDDIDITEF
-70 EYIAPV
+70 IPPE
-76 LPVLPDPPISS
+76 LPDLPDPVLSS
-87 SEWNQ
+87 TKWNQ

-107 PDGYWVTTTDN
+107 SDGYWVTTTDN

-127 LVDNKEFTWELKKT
+127 LVDSKTFVWELKKT
-141 ISGNMGGVVVDAS
+141 ISGNMGGVVVNAS

-172 VFISKDGGETWD
+172 VFVSKDGGKTWD
-184 ETEVGG
+184 EAKIDGS
-190 GQYSAIAI
+190 QYSAIAI

-208 AGRYFPNGEDCE
+208 AGRHFPNGEDCE
-220 DEEGEDDCTPEKNSA
+220 DEEDEDDCTPEKNSA

-251 IPKGVFQEI
+251 IPKGVFKEI

-272 IDKVR
+272 IDKVT

-285 DDLIFVGTSN
+285 DDQIFVGTSN
-295 LLVKSGDRGSSW
+295 LLLKSNDRGSSW
-307 KTLSNTFHRSDI
+307 ESLSDTFHRSDI

-330 IIYVRIGL
+330 IIYARIGL

-349 DDPDYEESVSKYCP
+349 DDSDYEESVSKYCP

-375 KLLDEVTGDP
+375 KLLEEVTGDP

-413 AGMSSDVFLDTKE
+413 GGISSDVFLDTKE

-433 GVEIITFGESEAE
+433 GVEIITFGESESE

-458 YDNGRTWIETNT
+458 YDNGKTWIESNT
-470 GFVGSEVVDIVT
+470 GFVGSEVVDLVT
-482 ALDGTMYATTYNL
+482 SLDGTMYATTYNL
-495 GIFKSIDGGKNWG
+495 GIFKSTDGGKNWV

-526 ENPDTIFTT
+526 EDADTLFTT
-535 TNGGVYKSTNAGE
+535 TNGGVYKSTNAGK
-548 SWKLIGGS
+548 SWELIGGS

-561 EDVGGNCHYH
+561 EDAGGNCHYH
-571 GIIVEK
+571 GIVVEK

-600 GSENSGDTWKAS
+600 GSEDNGESWRNSD
-612 DNGFVRDVHVSKLI
+612 DGFVRDVHVSKLV

-637 TTQGA
+637 TTQGE

-654 VFKSTDRGNNWTQ
+654 VFKSIDRGNNWTQ
-667 INNGLDSLETN
+667 INNGLNSLETN
-678 VLIVDPND
+678 VLAVDPND
-686 SETLYL
+686 SDVLYL
-692 GTDDDGVYKSI
+692 GTDDDGIYKSI
-703 NGGDSWKKL
+703 NGGENWKKL
-712 NVSSLSKSFGVGD
+712 IPTASFGVGD
-725 IVVDPQNSDNIY
+725 IIVDPQNSNNVY
-737 IGTVDYF
+737 MGTVDYF
-744 RLSENR
+744 RLSESR

-755 FGIYK
+755 FGVYK

-771 NSGLKH
+771 NSGLNH

-783 EISEENR
+783 ELSEENR

-804 SLDD
+804 NLDG

>member
-1 MIKIVIMSTKFKP
+1 MIKNSNKLI
-14 LLLLLIVFLLIPAC
+14 LLILFFLIVSAC
-28 SDGETSSPNLV
+28 SSNDSSGPELV
-39 EISSED
+39 EISSNEED
-45 DDEEESEDEE
+45 EEENDNQEDEEENDNQEGEEEIDDEETINFIPPE
-55 FENNEEEAEDEEREF
+55 
-70 EYIAPV
+70 
-76 LPVLPDPPISS
+76 LPNLPDPTLSS
-87 SEWNQ
+87 SRWNQ

-107 PDGYWVTTTDN
+107 SDGYWVTTTDN

-154 NSNQI
+154 NSNQV

-172 VFISKDGGETWD
+172 VFISKDGGETWN
-184 ETEVGG
+184 ETEIDGS
-190 GQYSAIAI
+190 QYSGIAI
-198 GSQNTSTLYV
+198 GMQNTSTLYV

-220 DEEGEDDCTPEKNSA
+220 DEKGEDDCTPEKNSA

-244 SWIKSSS
+244 SWTKSSS
-251 IPKGVFQEI
+251 IPKGVFKEI

-272 IDKVR
+272 IDKVT

-285 DDLIFVGTSN
+285 NDNIFVGTSN
-295 LLVKSGDRGSSW
+295 LLLKSNNRGSSW
-307 KTLSNTFHRSDI
+307 ESLSDTFHRSDI

-375 KLLDEVTGDP
+375 KLLEEVTGDP

-393 EYNDSEIYSV
+393 EYDDSEIYSV

-413 AGMSSDVFLDTKE
+413 AGISSDVFLDTKE

-433 GVEIITFGESEAE
+433 GVEIITFGESETE
-446 VFMAGLQGVYRT
+446 VFMAGLQGIYRT

-470 GFVGSEVVDIVT
+470 GFVGSEVVDLIT

-526 ENPDTIFTT
+526 EDPETIFTT

-548 SWKLIGGS
+548 SWRVIGDS

-561 EDVGGNCHYH
+561 EDEGGNCHYH
-571 GIIVEK
+571 GIVVEK
-577 EAPFKVL
+577 EEPFKVL

-591 YAKEGVGLT
+591 YSKEGVGLT
-600 GSENSGDTWKAS
+600 GSEDNGESWRNSD
-612 DNGFVRDVHVSKLI
+612 DGFVRDVHVSKLI
-626 IDPNNNNIFYA
+626 VDPNNNNVFYA

-678 VLIVDPND
+678 ILTVDPNN

-692 GTDDDGVYKSI
+692 GTDDDGVYKSTD
-703 NGGDSWKKL
+703 GGDSWKKL
-712 NVSSLSKSFGVGD
+712 TVSSIPKSFGVGD
-725 IVVDPQNSDNIY
+725 IIVDPQNSNNIY

-744 RLSENR
+744 RLSESR

-755 FGIYK
+755 FGVYK

-771 NSGLKH
+771 NMGLKH

-783 EISEENR
+783 ELSEKNR

-804 SLDD
+804 SLDS

>member
-1 MIKIVIMSTKFKP
+1 MIENTKK
-14 LLLLLIVFLLIPAC
+14 LIVFIFFLLILSAC
-28 SDGETSSPNLV
+28 SSDDSSGPELV
-39 EISSED
+39 EISSDEENVDYEEED
-45 DDEEESEDEE
+45 VDEEEDGDEE
-55 FENNEEEAEDEEREF
+55 ENDDMDITEF
-70 EYIAPV
+70 IPPE
-76 LPVLPDPPISS
+76 LPDLPDPPLSS
-87 SEWNQ
+87 TKWNQ

-107 PDGYWVTTTDN
+107 SDGYWVTTTDN

-127 LVDNKEFTWELKKT
+127 LVDSKTFIWELKKT
-141 ISGNMGGVVVDAS
+141 ISGNMGGVVVNAS

-172 VFISKDGGETWD
+172 VFVSKDGGKTWD
-184 ETEVGG
+184 EAKIDGS
-190 GQYSAIAI
+190 QYSAITI

-208 AGRYFPNGEDCE
+208 AGRHFPNGEDCE
-220 DEEGEDDCTPEKNSA
+220 DEEDEDDCTPEKNSA

-251 IPKGVFQEI
+251 IPKGVFKEI

-272 IDKVR
+272 IDKVT

-285 DDLIFVGTSN
+285 DDRIFVGTSN
-295 LLVKSGDRGSSW
+295 LLLKSNDRGSSW
-307 KTLSNTFHRSDI
+307 ESLSDTFHRSDI

-330 IIYVRIGL
+330 IIYARIGL

-349 DDPDYEESVSKYCP
+349 DDADYEESVSKYCP

-375 KLLDEVTGDP
+375 KLLEEVTGDP

-413 AGMSSDVFLDTKE
+413 GGISSDVFLDTKE

-433 GVEIITFGESEAE
+433 GVEIITFGESESE

-458 YDNGRTWIETNT
+458 YDNGKTWIETNT
-470 GFVGSEVVDIVT
+470 GFVGSEVVDLVT
-482 ALDGTMYATTYNL
+482 SLDGTMYATTYNL
-495 GIFKSIDGGKNWG
+495 GIFKSTDGGKNWV

-526 ENPDTIFTT
+526 EDADTLFTT
-535 TNGGVYKSTNAGE
+535 TNGGVYKSTNAGK
-548 SWKLIGGS
+548 SWELIGGS

-561 EDVGGNCHYH
+561 EDAGGNCHYH
-571 GIIVEK
+571 GIVVEK

-600 GSENSGDTWKAS
+600 GSEDNGESWRNSD
-612 DNGFVRDVHVSKLI
+612 DGFVRDVHVSKLV
-626 IDPNNNNIFYA
+626 IDPNNNNVFYA
-637 TTQGA
+637 TTQGE

-667 INNGLDSLETN
+667 INNGLNSLETN
-678 VLIVDPND
+678 VLAVDPND
-686 SETLYL
+686 SNVLYL
-692 GTDDDGVYKSI
+692 GTDDDGIYKSI
-703 NGGDSWKKL
+703 NGGENWKKL
-712 NVSSLSKSFGVGD
+712 IPTASFGVGD
-725 IVVDPQNSDNIY
+725 IIVDPQNSNNVY
-737 IGTVDYF
+737 MGTVDYF
-744 RLSENR
+744 RLSESR

-755 FGIYK
+755 FGVYK

-771 NSGLKH
+771 NSGLNH

-783 EISEENR
+783 ELSEENR

-804 SLDD
+804 NLDG

>member
-1 MIKIVIMSTKFKP
+1 MIKNSNKLI
-14 LLLLLIVFLLIPAC
+14 LLILFFLIVSAC
-28 SDGETSSPNLV
+28 SSNDSSGPELI
-39 EISSED
+39 EISS
-45 DDEEESEDEE
+45 DEEGEE
-55 FENNEEEAEDEEREF
+55 ENDNEEGEEENDNEEGEEENDNEEALNFIPPE
-70 EYIAPV
+70 
-76 LPVLPDPPISS
+76 LPDLPDPALSS
-87 SEWNQ
+87 SRWNQ

-107 PDGYWVTTTDN
+107 SDGYWVTTTDN

-198 GSQNTSTLYV
+198 GTQNTSTLYV
-208 AGRYFPNGEDCE
+208 AGRIFPNGEDCE

-251 IPKGVFQEI
+251 IPKGIFEEI
-260 ELEEGQELEEED
+260 ELEEGRELEEED
-272 IDKVR
+272 IDKVT

-285 DDLIFVGTSN
+285 DDHIFVGTSN
-295 LLVKSGDRGSSW
+295 LLLKSTDRGETWRS
-307 KTLSNTFHRSDI
+307 LSDTFHRSDI
-319 KGLAIHPNNPN
+319 KGLAIHPNNPD
-330 IIYVRIGL
+330 IIYARIGI

-363 GIYKSTDGGESW
+363 GVYKSTDGGENW
-375 KLLDEVTGDP
+375 KLLEEATGDP

-403 FGRETFVSKD
+403 FSRETFVSKD
-413 AGMSSDVFLDTKE
+413 AGLSSDEFLNTKE

-433 GVEIITFGESEAE
+433 GVEIITFGESESE

-458 YDNGRTWIETNT
+458 YDNGKTWIETNT

-508 FASFGIKNWY
+508 FASFGIKSWY

-526 ENPDTIFTT
+526 EDADTVFTT
-535 TNGGVYKSTNAGE
+535 TSGGVYKSTNAGE
-548 SWKLIGGS
+548 SWRVIGGS

-561 EDVGGNCHYH
+561 EEAGGNCHYH
-571 GIIVEK
+571 GIIIEK

-591 YAKEGVGLT
+591 YSKEDVGLT
-600 GSENSGDTWKAS
+600 GSEDNGESWRKS
-612 DNGFVRDVHVSKLI
+612 DDGFVRDVHVSKLI
-626 IDPNNNNIFYA
+626 IDPNNNNVFYA

-654 VFKSTDRGNNWTQ
+654 VFKSNDRGNSWTQ

-678 VLIVDPND
+678 ILTVDPND

-692 GTDDDGVYKSI
+692 GTDDDGVYKSTD
-703 NGGDSWKKL
+703 GGESWKKL
-712 NVSSLSKSFGVGD
+712 TVSSLSKSFGVGD
-725 IVVDPQNSDNIY
+725 IIVDPQNSNNIY

-744 RLSENR
+744 RLSESR

-755 FGIYK
+755 FGVYK
-760 STDGGTTWEEF
+760 STDGGATWEEF
-771 NSGLKH
+771 NVGLNH

-783 EISEENR
+783 ELSEENR

-804 SLDD
+804 SLDN

>member
-1 MIKIVIMSTKFKP
+1 MIENSKK
-14 LLLLLIVFLLIPAC
+14 LIVFILFLLILSGC
-28 SDGETSSPNLV
+28 SNDDSSGPTLV
-39 EISSED
+39 EISSDEED
-45 DDEEESEDEE
+45 VDYEEENGDEEEDSDEE
-55 FENNEEEAEDEEREF
+55 ENDDMDITEF
-70 EYIAPV
+70 IPPE
-76 LPVLPDPPISS
+76 LPDLPDPVLSS
-87 SEWNQ
+87 SKWNQ

-107 PDGYWVTTTDN
+107 SDGYWVTTTDN

-127 LVDNKEFTWELKKT
+127 LVDSKTFVWELKKT
-141 ISGNMGGVVVDAS
+141 ISGNMGGVVVNAS

-172 VFISKDGGETWD
+172 VFVSKDGGKTWD
-184 ETEVGG
+184 EAKIDGS
-190 GQYSAIAI
+190 QYSAITI

-208 AGRYFPNGEDCE
+208 AGRHFPNGEDCE
-220 DEEGEDDCTPEKNSA
+220 DEEDEDDCTPEKNSA

-251 IPKGVFQEI
+251 IPKGVFKEI

-272 IDKVR
+272 IDKVT

-285 DDLIFVGTSN
+285 DDQIFVGTSN
-295 LLVKSGDRGSSW
+295 LLLKSNDRGSSW
-307 KTLSNTFHRSDI
+307 ESLSDTFHRSDI

-330 IIYVRIGL
+330 IIYARIGL

-349 DDPDYEESVSKYCP
+349 DDADYEESVSKYCP

-375 KLLDEVTGDP
+375 KLLEEVTGDP

-413 AGMSSDVFLDTKE
+413 GGISSDVFLDTKE

-433 GVEIITFGESEAE
+433 GVEIITFGESESE

-458 YDNGRTWIETNT
+458 YDNGKTWIESNT
-470 GFVGSEVVDIVT
+470 GFVGSEVVDLVT
-482 ALDGTMYATTYNL
+482 SLDGTMYATTYNL
-495 GIFKSIDGGKNWG
+495 GIFKSTDGGKNWV

-526 ENPDTIFTT
+526 EDADTLFTT
-535 TNGGVYKSTNAGE
+535 TNGGVYKSTNAGK
-548 SWKLIGGS
+548 SWELIGGS

-561 EDVGGNCHYH
+561 EDAGGNCHYH
-571 GIIVEK
+571 GIVVEK

-600 GSENSGDTWKAS
+600 GSEDNGESWRNSD
-612 DNGFVRDVHVSKLI
+612 DGFVRDVHVSKLV

-637 TTQGA
+637 TTQGE

-667 INNGLDSLETN
+667 INNGLNSLETN
-678 VLIVDPND
+678 VLAVDPND
-686 SETLYL
+686 SDVLYL
-692 GTDDDGVYKSI
+692 GTDDDGIYKSI
-703 NGGDSWKKL
+703 NGGENWKKL
-712 NVSSLSKSFGVGD
+712 IPTASFGVGD
-725 IVVDPQNSDNIY
+725 IIVDPQNSNNVY
-737 IGTVDYF
+737 MGTVDYF
-744 RLSENR
+744 RLSESR

-755 FGIYK
+755 FGVYK

-771 NSGLKH
+771 NSGLNH
-777 LGVFSL
+777 LGIFSL
-783 EISEENR
+783 ELSAENR

-804 SLDD
+804 NLDG

>member
-1 MIKIVIMSTKFKP
+1 MIENSKKLIVFILF
-14 LLLLLIVFLLIPAC
+14 LLIVSAC
-28 SDGETSSPNLV
+28 SSDDSSGPTLV
-39 EISSED
+39 EISSDED
-45 DDEEESEDEE
+45 VDYEEEDIDEEEDG
-55 FENNEEEAEDEEREF
+55 NEEENDDMDITEF
-70 EYIAPV
+70 IPPE
-76 LPVLPDPPISS
+76 LPDLPDPVLSS
-87 SEWNQ
+87 SKWNQ

-107 PDGYWVTTTDN
+107 SDGYWVTTTDN

-127 LVDNKEFTWELKKT
+127 LVNSKTFIWELKKT
-141 ISGNMGGVVVDAS
+141 ISGNMGGVVVNAS

-172 VFISKDGGETWD
+172 VFVSKDGGKTWD
-184 ETEVGG
+184 EAKIDGS
-190 GQYSAIAI
+190 QYSAITI

-208 AGRYFPNGEDCE
+208 AGRHFPNGEDCE
-220 DEEGEDDCTPEKNSA
+220 DEEDEDDCTPEKNSA

-251 IPKGVFQEI
+251 IPKGVFKEI

-272 IDKVR
+272 IDKVT

-285 DDLIFVGTSN
+285 DDQIFVGTSN
-295 LLVKSGDRGSSW
+295 LLLKSNDRGSSW
-307 KTLSNTFHRSDI
+307 ESLSDTFHRSDI

-330 IIYVRIGL
+330 IIYARIGL

-349 DDPDYEESVSKYCP
+349 DDADYEESVSKYCP

-375 KLLDEVTGDP
+375 KLLEEVTGDP

-413 AGMSSDVFLDTKE
+413 GGISSDVFLDTKE

-433 GVEIITFGESEAE
+433 GVEIITFGESESE

-458 YDNGRTWIETNT
+458 YDNGKTWIESNT
-470 GFVGSEVVDIVT
+470 GFVGSEVVDLVT
-482 ALDGTMYATTYNL
+482 SLDGTMYATTYNL
-495 GIFKSIDGGKNWG
+495 GIFKSTDGGKNWV

-526 ENPDTIFTT
+526 EDADTLFTT
-535 TNGGVYKSTNAGE
+535 TNGGVYKSTNAGK
-548 SWKLIGGS
+548 SWELIGGS

-561 EDVGGNCHYH
+561 EDAGGNCHYH
-571 GIIVEK
+571 GIVVEK

-600 GSENSGDTWKAS
+600 GSEDNGESWRNSD
-612 DNGFVRDVHVSKLI
+612 DGFVRDVHVSKLV
-626 IDPNNNNIFYA
+626 IDPNNNNVFYA
-637 TTQGA
+637 TTQGE

-667 INNGLDSLETN
+667 INNGLNSLETN
-678 VLIVDPND
+678 VLAVDPND
-686 SETLYL
+686 SDVLYL
-692 GTDDDGVYKSI
+692 GTDDDGIYKSI
-703 NGGDSWKKL
+703 NGGENWKKL
-712 NVSSLSKSFGVGD
+712 IPTASFGVGD
-725 IVVDPQNSDNIY
+725 IIVDPQNSNNVY
-737 IGTVDYF
+737 MGTVDYF
-744 RLSENR
+744 RLSESR

-755 FGIYK
+755 FGVYK

-771 NSGLKH
+771 NSGLNH

-783 EISEENR
+783 ELSEENR

-804 SLDD
+804 NLDG

>member
-1 MIKIVIMSTKFKP
+1 MIENSKK
-14 LLLLLIVFLLIPAC
+14 LIVFILFLLILSGC
-28 SDGETSSPNLV
+28 SSDDSSGPTLV
-39 EISSED
+39 EISSDEED
-45 DDEEESEDEE
+45 VDYEEEDSDEEEDNDEE
-55 FENNEEEAEDEEREF
+55 ENDDIDITEF
-70 EYIAPV
+70 IPPE
-76 LPVLPDPPISS
+76 LPDLPDPVLSS
-87 SEWNQ
+87 TKWNQ

-107 PDGYWVTTTDN
+107 SDGYWVTTTDN

-127 LVDNKEFTWELKKT
+127 LVDSKTFVWELKKT
-141 ISGNMGGVVVDAS
+141 ISGNMGGVVVNAS

-172 VFISKDGGETWD
+172 VFVSKDGGKTWD
-184 ETEVGG
+184 EAKIDGS
-190 GQYSAIAI
+190 QYSAITI

-208 AGRYFPNGEDCE
+208 AGRHFPNGEDCE
-220 DEEGEDDCTPEKNSA
+220 DEEDEDDCTPEKNSA

-251 IPKGVFQEI
+251 IPKGVFKEI

-272 IDKVR
+272 IDKVT

-285 DDLIFVGTSN
+285 DDRIFVGTSN
-295 LLVKSGDRGSSW
+295 LLLKSNNRGSSW
-307 KTLSNTFHRSDI
+307 ESLSDTFHRSDI

-330 IIYVRIGL
+330 IIYARIGL

-349 DDPDYEESVSKYCP
+349 DDADYEESVSKYCP

-375 KLLDEVTGDP
+375 KLLEEVTGDP

-413 AGMSSDVFLDTKE
+413 GGISSDVFLDTKE

-433 GVEIITFGESEAE
+433 GVEIITFGESESE

-458 YDNGRTWIETNT
+458 YDNGKTWIESNT
-470 GFVGSEVVDIVT
+470 GFVGSEVVDLVT
-482 ALDGTMYATTYNL
+482 SLDGTMYATTYNL
-495 GIFKSIDGGKNWG
+495 GIFKSTDGGKNWV

-526 ENPDTIFTT
+526 EDADTLFTT
-535 TNGGVYKSTNAGE
+535 TNGGVYKSTNAGK
-548 SWKLIGGS
+548 SWELIGGS

-561 EDVGGNCHYH
+561 EDAGGNCHYH
-571 GIIVEK
+571 GIVVEK

-600 GSENSGDTWKAS
+600 GSEDNGESWRNSD
-612 DNGFVRDVHVSKLI
+612 DGFVRDVHVSKLV
-626 IDPNNNNIFYA
+626 IDPNNNNVFYA
-637 TTQGA
+637 TTQGE

-667 INNGLDSLETN
+667 INNGLNSLETN
-678 VLIVDPND
+678 VLAVDPND
-686 SETLYL
+686 SDVLYL
-692 GTDDDGVYKSI
+692 GTDDDGIYKSI
-703 NGGDSWKKL
+703 NGGENWKKL
-712 NVSSLSKSFGVGD
+712 IPTASFGVGD
-725 IVVDPQNSDNIY
+725 IIVDPQNSNNVY
-737 IGTVDYF
+737 MGTVDYF
-744 RLSENR
+744 RLSESR

-755 FGIYK
+755 FGVYK

-771 NSGLKH
+771 NSGLNH

-783 EISEENR
+783 ELSEENR

-804 SLDD
+804 NLDG

>member
-1 MIKIVIMSTKFKP
+1 MIENSKK
-14 LLLLLIVFLLIPAC
+14 LIVFILFLLILSGC
-28 SDGETSSPNLV
+28 SSDDSSGPTLV
-39 EISSED
+39 EISSNEED
-45 DDEEESEDEE
+45 VDYEEEDGDEEEDSDEE
-55 FENNEEEAEDEEREF
+55 ENDDMDITEF
-70 EYIAPV
+70 IPPE
-76 LPVLPDPPISS
+76 LPDLPDPVLSS
-87 SEWNQ
+87 SKWNQ

-107 PDGYWVTTTDN
+107 SDGYWVTTTDN

-127 LVDNKEFTWELKKT
+127 LVDSKTFVWELKKT
-141 ISGNMGGVVVDAS
+141 ISGNMGGVVVNAS

-172 VFISKDGGETWD
+172 VFVSKDGGKTWD
-184 ETEVGG
+184 EAKIDGS
-190 GQYSAIAI
+190 QYSAITI

-208 AGRYFPNGEDCE
+208 AGRHFPNGEDCE
-220 DEEGEDDCTPEKNSA
+220 DEEDEDDCTPEKNSA

-251 IPKGVFQEI
+251 IPKGVFKEI

-272 IDKVR
+272 IDKVT

-285 DDLIFVGTSN
+285 DDRIFVGTSN
-295 LLVKSGDRGSSW
+295 LLLKSNDRGSSW
-307 KTLSNTFHRSDI
+307 ESLSDTFHRSDI

-330 IIYVRIGL
+330 IIYARIGL

-375 KLLDEVTGDP
+375 KLLEEVTGDP

-413 AGMSSDVFLDTKE
+413 GGISSDVFLDTKE

-433 GVEIITFGESEAE
+433 GVEIITFGESESE

-458 YDNGRTWIETNT
+458 YDNGKTWIESNT
-470 GFVGSEVVDIVT
+470 GFVGSEVVDLVT
-482 ALDGTMYATTYNL
+482 SLDGTMYATTYNL
-495 GIFKSIDGGKNWG
+495 GIFKSTDGGKNWV

-526 ENPDTIFTT
+526 EDADTLFTT
-535 TNGGVYKSTNAGE
+535 TNGGVYKSTNAGK
-548 SWKLIGGS
+548 SWELIGGS

-561 EDVGGNCHYH
+561 EDAGGNCHYH
-571 GIIVEK
+571 GIVVEK

-600 GSENSGDTWKAS
+600 GSEDNGESWRNSD
-612 DNGFVRDVHVSKLI
+612 DGFVRDVHVSKLV
-626 IDPNNNNIFYA
+626 IDPNNNNVFYA
-637 TTQGA
+637 TTQGE

-667 INNGLDSLETN
+667 INNGLNSLETN
-678 VLIVDPND
+678 VLAVDPND
-686 SETLYL
+686 SDVLYL
-692 GTDDDGVYKSI
+692 GTDDDGIYKSI
-703 NGGDSWKKL
+703 NGGENWKKL
-712 NVSSLSKSFGVGD
+712 IPTASFGVGD
-725 IVVDPQNSDNIY
+725 IIVDPQNSNNVY
-737 IGTVDYF
+737 MGTVDYF
-744 RLSENR
+744 RLSESR

-755 FGIYK
+755 FGVYK

-771 NSGLKH
+771 NSGLNH

-783 EISEENR
+783 ELSEENR

-804 SLDD
+804 NLDG